1 MAKKNNINITSKNT
15 YISSKALNKAKTPAG
30 DNKKEKQ
37 DEELKKAIR
46 GGVESISG
54 SIKKTNEYLALI
66 TGAVL
71 GVQGITQTATFE
83 SLRSKITNNE
93 SLTNIIN
100 NGFSNLTN
108 SLKNNIDNL
117 SNVISQLKPSNTDES
132 QSDFQKEVLNCLTGI
147 TKLLDKS
154 DKPDNNVNKIV
165 ENKDNSTSD
174 NLQLSTKDKILIY
187 LSNIEAKVDNEKF
200 KDDVLNCLNNIV
212 SKLLNNTSNDN
223 NNNVNGSVDI
233 VIKGIDK
240 DGINALTNLLNTKN
254 TTNTAISNNIDYDN
268 IINAIKKLNEVSNI
282 LSTANF
288 SGFDTEIVNKISNFS
303 NLIDVFNQLS
313 GKVDKLDEVM
323 SNILKIKDDTV
334 LDAAILLEK
343 FSILGSVDFS
353 GITNKSIGEYDKLNA
368 LINTLIS
375 LDTGAIEDAFANIV
389 ELSFLSK
396 PDYDWINENTLE
408 KISILSYIV
417 NGINNIINNFAKY
430 VPQYFILSMFS
441 EFIYDT
447 FKLLAGDDE
456 QEGLV
461 KLIDTAIN
469 GLSSVQPD
477 KVEQSVKIAERV
489 NDLIDTVF
497 IGSIQASL
505 ANISIKGTIKFLKK
519 IGGKK
524 DTLEEAI
531 NGLPDFT
538 KDHAEKLENLKSC
551 LDNVAKIAVLATITG
566 IFAVPGAIGLG
577 LTIIFLSL
585 ISKTINAINNFIDLK
600 DLEADMKQLKAFSK
614 LMVMIAGVTLFAAVV
629 GTLVIKYFKTIFAF
643 TVMLGTFMAFTIL
656 AIKISTI
663 GINGAFENIESF
675 CKLLIVSSA
684 LVLFGALLGGWLM
697 ENWGNVLAF
706 TGMLAGFIV
715 ATIIAYKWSTKG
727 IKDAF
732 DVSEQFIKLLVIS
745 AGILLFGTVV
755 FRLGGGKMILHAFAF
770 TGALVVF
777 MLAIHGVYWLIA
789 RYIKEDAKIATEFM
803 DLVVASALVMSI
815 GALLMKID
823 GFFLNALGFT
833 FLLGVFILGV
843 TYAYNFAAKGI
854 KNAMISVDKFAVLVG
869 ISALVMSIG
878 AFIINDEFIGKAFA
892 FTVLLAAFIWAV
904 TFAYSKA
911 SKNIKRALPTAL
923 ALEVLILVSAFSLI
937 LAAKILT
944 WDEILSAGLFALGL
958 GLFLIVI
965 SSALF
970 ILSKIEKHLIKGML
984 AMVGIVAIIW
994 LSAFAFKEIAVAL
1007 DEFGNRDPWDAVTK
1021 FGAIMAVL
1029 IVGVGVI
1036 CAVLTKF
1043 AGYVALGEAVLL
1055 GIIALIYLSGKA
1067 LSVVAKSIDDV
1078 IEVSKKAKELEI
1090 SNVTSLISGF
1100 LSIVTAL
1107 SPLANPIVSITLGLA
1122 SATLYGLSKAIGEMA
1137 LTTQK
1142 IAALQIPIYTGTKI
1156 TGYVRMQPKD
1166 FEAAAENAKTII
1178 TTLGRAIIE
1187 VYNANPDIF
1196 KTDIFGQS
1204 PFGDTVRACTGL
1216 GKMLSKISSGVKDYA
1231 TMSVPIYGAGGKV
1244 VGRRKLT
1251 DQDFKD
1257 AARNVKRVITV
1268 LGKAIIE
1275 TYDSNPEI
1283 FQTSGGIFG
1292 IGSKSKF
1299 TDVVNSCTGLGKMIS
1314 NIAKGVEDY
1323 ANFKIANNWDKTG
1336 KPISYTVPSDPQ
1348 TIFDAAAKNIK
1359 SLISTLGNS
1368 IIAAYDENPELFE
1381 TSGGIFG
1388 FGSQSKFTKVVK
1400 SYSALGGM
1408 ISDIS
1413 EAVEGYANFRVA
1425 DGWDPK
1431 TGKPTSYKKI
1441 ESPQT
1446 YFAEA
1451 SDTIKQVMITLGS
1464 SIIAAYD
1471 EHPELFETTGGIFG
1485 FGAKSKFVTIS
1496 KAYSALGG
1504 MMSNVSKGIQD
1515 YANLKIP
1522 VEWDADGKATKFEKF
1537 DPNSFLTSKTNIGD
1551 ILKNLGDSIIKA
1563 YDDNE
1568 KTIFGDGFLLGK
1580 EDKDSKFYKVSL
1592 ASSNIAKMISNLS
1605 KNVQEFAELK
1615 IQDYRS
1621 DGTLID
1627 GKYRVMNA
1635 QDFERAGSSVS
1646 KILTTV
1652 GVSMLNAFDNP
1663 KYERFFKDDS
1673 WFNKDAKNTPFAIIT
1688 ACCAG
1693 MGNIISTNA
1702 KAIKDVADLKIT
1714 NDKGEK
1720 ITITETDIT
1729 SAVKKSELIMTSLL
1743 LSFKNVYDNKDLKG
1757 ILNSNKISTMKVAT
1771 DNIGAVISGILASIS
1786 KILSFKIGKHTL
1798 YTGMFVGK
1806 NPWVAN
1812 LIKDIIGVLPN
1823 SVNPHIEN
1831 YKTVAKKLDDIN
1843 DDIEE
1848 YTKFYTSIAGIF
1860 KSLSSVLTEDNRKIM
1875 TYLNGN
1881 GNDYPLKTFI
1891 NRVLYTFIGVN
1902 FRSAED
1908 MKNINKA
1915 IVEYTN
1921 VFDSLASLY
1930 ENLDLDILNNKK
1942 IKSTI
1947 LALSGED
1954 NILKKAIN
1962 NVNTTFNG
1970 FNITVPNNLDE
1981 NLQVYAKSIEKIEQ
1995 IYDHVGNICNVIIE
2009 NQYLKDNLNNLSS
2022 NIITPIMQL
2031 ISTISIDSN
2040 TVKNLNTF
2048 ISNEHTIKR
2057 CINTIANVYRLLDNI
2072 QEDNIFKLPLLSC
2085 SFVGGLSAFKKDDI
2099 SFETIKS
2106 ISDNYKII
2114 IDLVNNI
2121 VSLNN
2126 AIKNSGEMTH
2136 ILNFPVIAQAYRDG
2150 IVTMGQAYYALSNIG
2165 GVTSSMFENMFTY
2178 LYGEE
2183 KNEQDIFSKA
2193 LQGINNIIS
2202 KITTDNVEKFA
2213 KQTKDVENFAKA
2225 INSIDLSKAQSLN
2238 NLIDSI
2244 NLLANNMGNLDGL
2257 TEAIAVKL
2265 ASVLERLTSELNST
2279 KETFNKAE
2287 RIQKARNEFIQKA
2300 ITRVEYTMKNPILVR
2315 VGVDDE
2321 QNKNNTPSGTSNN
2334 SDKGTPGNSGGSGG
2348 SGGSTGLSL
2357 QDPPSYNS
2365 NNNQFSKENTSEPK
2379 SSNTKSKYN
2388 INGVKTSDETKNNF
2402 NNITSNIRSTMVSVF
2417 EEMIYKYNLDGNTAR
2432 GNARPS

>member
-15 YISSKALNKAKTPAG
+15 YISSKALKRAETPSG
-30 DNKKEKQ
+30 DNEKQ
-37 DEELKKAIR
+37 NKDDKLNSAIK
-46 GGVESISG
+46 GGVDSISD
-54 SIKKTNEYLALI
+54 SIKKTNDYLAVI

-71 GVQGITQTATFE
+71 GFPDISPTMPFE
-83 SLRSKITNNE
+83 TLKSKITGNE
-93 SLTNIIN
+93 SLNKIIN
-100 NGFSNLTN
+100 NGFSNLKK
-108 SLKNNIDNL
+108 SLKDNVKNLNNAIL
-117 SNVISQLKPSNTDES
+117 QLKPSESSNTDNLDLKFE
-132 QSDFQKEVLNCLTGI
+132 DKVLN
-147 TKLLDKS
+147 
-154 DKPDNNVNKIV
+154 
-165 ENKDNSTSD
+165 
-174 NLQLSTKDKILIY
+174 Y
-187 LSNIEAKVDNEKF
+187 LSGIEAKLPD
-200 KDDVLNCLNNIV
+200 
-212 SKLLNNTSNDN
+212 TSNKPN
-223 NNNVNGSVDI
+223 SNVNGSVDI

-240 DGINALTNLLNTKN
+240 DGINALTNLLNTN
-254 TTNTAISNNIDYDN
+254 STNATISNNIDYDN

-288 SGFDTEIVNKISNFS
+288 SGFDSEIVNKISNFN
-303 NLIDVFNQLS
+303 NLIDIFSQLS

-334 LDAAILLEK
+334 LDAAMLLEK
-343 FSILGSVDFS
+343 FSILGNVDFS
-353 GITNKSIGEYDKLNA
+353 GITNESIGEFDKLNA
-368 LINTLIS
+368 LINTLIG

-389 ELSFLSK
+389 ELSFLSG
-396 PDYDWINENTLE
+396 PDYDWINQNTLE

-417 NGINNIINNFAKY
+417 NGINNIINDFAKY

-461 KLIDTAIN
+461 KQIDIAVN
-469 GLSSVQPD
+469 GLSSIQPD
-477 KVEQSVKIAERV
+477 KVEQSIKIAERV

-497 IGSIQASL
+497 VGSIQASL
-505 ANISIKGTIKFLKK
+505 ASFSIKGTIKFLKK

-538 KDHAEKLENLKSC
+538 KDHAEKLENLKNC

-566 IFAVPGAIGLG
+566 VFAVPGAIGLG

-600 DLEADMKQLKAFSK
+600 DLETDVKQLKAFSK

-656 AIKISTI
+656 AIRISTI

-675 CKLLIVSSA
+675 CKLLIVSS
-684 LVLFGALLGGWLM
+684 VLIVFGALLGSWLI
-697 ENWGNVLAF
+697 ENWRNVLAF
-706 TGMLAGFIV
+706 TGMLAGFMI
-715 ATIIAYKWSTKG
+715 ATILAYRWSTKG

-755 FRLGGGKMILHAFAF
+755 FKLGGWDMIGHAALFVFALGAFIYGIHWLYNKIGKNF
-770 TGALVVF
+770 
-777 MLAIHGVYWLIA
+777 
-789 RYIKEDAKIATEFM
+789 KEDAKIATEFM

-854 KNAMISVDKFAVLVG
+854 KNAMIAADKFAILVG

-878 AFIINDEFIGKAFA
+878 AFIINDEFISKALW
-892 FTVLLAAFIWAV
+892 FTGLLAAFIGV
-904 TFAYSKA
+904 ITFVYNKA
-911 SKNIKRALPTAL
+911 SKNIKRALLTAL

-944 WDEILSAGLFALGL
+944 WEEMLSAGLFAAFL

-965 SSALF
+965 SGSLF
-970 ILSKIEKHLIKGML
+970 ILSQIEKNLIKGML
-984 AMVGIVAIIW
+984 AMIGIVAIIW

-1007 DEFGNRDPWDAVTK
+1007 DEFGDRDPWDAVTK
-1021 FGAIMAVL
+1021 FGAIMGAL
-1029 IVGVGVI
+1029 IIGVGVI
-1036 CAVLTKF
+1036 CAILTW
-1043 AGYVALGEAVLL
+1043 AAPYVALGEAVLL
-1055 GIIALIYLSGKA
+1055 GIIGLIYLSGKA

-1078 IEVSKKAKELEI
+1078 IEVSKKAKQLEV

-1122 SATLYGLSKAIGEMA
+1122 SATLWGLSKAIGEMA

-1142 IAALQIPIYTGTKI
+1142 IASLQIPIYTGTKI

-1323 ANFKIANNWDKTG
+1323 ANFKIANKWDPKTG
-1336 KPISYTVPSDPQ
+1336 KPINYEVQSDPKQ
-1348 TIFDAAAKNIK
+1348 IFDAAAKNIK
-1359 SLISTLGNS
+1359 RLISTLGNS

-1388 FGSQSKFTKVVK
+1388 FGAQSKFTKVVK

-1408 ISDIS
+1408 ISNIS
-1413 EAVEGYANFRVA
+1413 KAVEGYANFRVA
-1425 DGWDPK
+1425 DDWDPK

-1441 ESPQT
+1441 TSPET
-1446 YFAEA
+1446 YFTEA
-1451 SDTIKQVMITLGS
+1451 SNTIKQIMITLGN
-1464 SIIAAYD
+1464 SILAAYD
-1471 EHPELFETTGGIFG
+1471 ENPELFETSGGIFG

-1504 MMSNVSKGIQD
+1504 MMSNISKGIQD

-1522 VEWDADGKATKFEKF
+1522 VNWDKDGKAIKFEKF
-1537 DPNSFLTSKTNIGD
+1537 NPSSFATSKTNIGD
-1551 ILKNLGDSIIKA
+1551 ILKSLGNSIITA
-1563 YDDNE
+1563 YDNNE

-1580 EDKDSKFYKVSL
+1580 EDKESKFYKVSI
-1592 ASSNIAKMISNLS
+1592 ATSNIAKMISNLS
-1605 KNVQEFAELK
+1605 KNVQEFAALK

-1635 QDFERAGSSVS
+1635 KDFERAGSSVS

-1652 GVSMLNAFDNP
+1652 GVAMLDTFNNP
-1663 KYERFFKDDS
+1663 NYAKFFQDDS
-1673 WFNKDAKNTPFAIIT
+1673 WINKDAKNTPFAIMT

-1693 MGNIISTNA
+1693 MGNIISINA

-1714 NDKGEK
+1714 NSKGKKIALTEK
-1720 ITITETDIT
+1720 DIT
-1729 SAVKKSELIMTSLL
+1729 SAVNKSKLIMTSLL
-1743 LSFKNVYDNKDLKG
+1743 LSFKNIYDNEDVQS
-1757 ILNSNKISTMKVAT
+1757 ILTGNKIATMKAT
-1771 DNIGAVISGILASIS
+1771 TANIGAVISGVLASIT
-1786 KILSFKIGKHTL
+1786 KILSFKVGKHTL

-1812 LIKDIIGVLPN
+1812 LIKNIVGVLPN
-1823 SVNPHIEN
+1823 SISAHADN
-1831 YKTVAKKLDDIN
+1831 YSTIAGKLKDIN
-1843 DDIEE
+1843 ANIEA
-1848 YTKFYTSIAGIF
+1848 YTLFYASIANIF
-1860 KSLSSVLTEDNRKIM
+1860 KSLSSVLTDDNRKIM

-1881 GNDYPLKTFI
+1881 DDPLKTFI
-1891 NRVLYTFIGVN
+1891 NHVLYSFSGVKFTN
-1902 FRSAED
+1902 AES
-1908 MKNINKA
+1908 MKNINRA
-1915 IVEYTN
+1915 IVEYN
-1921 VFDSLASLY
+1921 NAFNSLVTLY

-1947 LALSGED
+1947 LTLSGKD
-1954 NILKKAIN
+1954 NILKTAIN
-1962 NVNTTFNG
+1962 NVNTTFSE
-1970 FNITVPNNLDE
+1970 FTITVPNNLDE

-1995 IYDHVGNICNVIIE
+1995 IYDHIGNICNVIVE

-2031 ISTISIDSN
+2031 IGTISIDSN

-2106 ISDNYKII
+2106 ISDNYNII

-2126 AIKNSGEMTH
+2126 AIKNSGEMTY
-2136 ILNFPVIAQAYRDG
+2136 IMSFPAIAQAYRDG

-2202 KITTDNVEKFA
+2202 QITTDNIEKFA
-2213 KQTKDVENFAKA
+2213 KQTKDVENFARA

-2265 ASVLERLTSELNST
+2265 ASVLERLTTELNST

-2300 ITRVEYTMKNPILVR
+2300 ITRVEDTMKNPILVR

-2334 SDKGTPGNSGGSGG
+2334 SDKGTPGNFGGSGG

-2365 NNNQFSKENTSEPK
+2365 NNNQFRKENTTEPK

>member
-15 YISSKALNKAKTPAG
+15 YISSKALKKAETPSG
-30 DNKKEKQ
+30 DNKKEKE
-37 DEELKKAIR
+37 DYKLNSAIK
-46 GGVESISG
+46 GGVESISD
-54 SIKKTNEYLALI
+54 SIKKTNDYLALI

-71 GVQGITQTATFE
+71 GCTGITPDTDFE
-83 SLRSKITNNE
+83 TLKSRITNNE
-93 SLTNIIN
+93 SLTNIIHN
-100 NGFSNLTN
+100 EFSNLTN
-108 SLKNNIDNL
+108 SLKNNIDDL
-117 SNVISQLKPSNTDES
+117 SDTILQLKPSKPVKPSNND
-132 QSDFQKEVLNCLTGI
+132 D
-147 TKLLDKS
+147 TKLSFEDK
-154 DKPDNNVNKIV
+154 VL
-165 ENKDNSTSD
+165 T
-174 NLQLSTKDKILIY
+174 Y
-187 LSNIEAKVDNEKF
+187 LSNIAA
-200 KDDVLNCLNNIV
+200 
-212 SKLLNNTSNDN
+212 NTSNKPDS
-223 NNNVNGSVDI
+223 NVNGNVDI

-240 DGINALTNLLNTKN
+240 DGINALTNLLNTN
-254 TTNTAISNNIDYDN
+254 STNAVISNNIDYDN
-268 IINAIKKLNEVSNI
+268 IINAIKKLNEISNI

-288 SGFDTEIVNKISNFS
+288 SGFDSKIVNNINNFN
-303 NLIDVFNQLS
+303 NLIDIFSQLS
-313 GKVDKLDEVM
+313 GKVDKLNEVM
-323 SNILKIKDDTV
+323 SNVLKIKDDTI
-334 LDAAILLEK
+334 LDAAVLLEK
-343 FSILGSVDFS
+343 FSILGSVDLS
-353 GITNKSIGEYDKLNA
+353 GITNESIGEYDKLNA

-375 LDTGAIEDAFANIV
+375 LDTDAIEDAFSNIV
-389 ELSFLSK
+389 ELSFLSG

-417 NGINNIINNFAKY
+417 NGINNIINDFAKY
-430 VPQYFILSMFS
+430 VPQYLILSMAS
-441 EFIYDT
+441 EFIYDV
-447 FKLLAGDDE
+447 FKLLSGDDE

-461 KLIDTAIN
+461 KQIDIAVN
-469 GLSSVQPD
+469 GLSSIKPD
-477 KVEQSVKIAERV
+477 KVEQSVKIAERI
-489 NDLIDTVF
+489 NDLIDTIFV
-497 IGSIQASL
+497 GSIQASL
-505 ANISIKGTIKFLKK
+505 ASISIKGTIKFLKK

-566 IFAVPGAIGLG
+566 VFAVPGAIGLG

-600 DLEADMKQLKAFSK
+600 DLETDVKQLKAFSK

-629 GTLVIKYFKTIFAF
+629 GTLVIKYFNTIFAF

-656 AIKISTI
+656 AIRISTM
-663 GINGAFENIESF
+663 GINSAFENIESF

-684 LVLFGALLGGWLM
+684 LVLFGALLGSWLM

-715 ATIIAYKWSTKG
+715 ATIFAYTWSTKG

-732 DVSEQFIKLLVIS
+732 DVSEQFIKLLAIS

-755 FRLGGGKMILHAFAF
+755 FKLGGGIEMLKNAALFVFALGAFIY
-770 TGALVVF
+770 G
-777 MLAIHGVYWLIA
+777 IHWLYNKIGEKF
-789 RYIKEDAKIATEFM
+789 KEDAKIASEFM

-843 TYAYNFAAKGI
+843 TYAYNFASKGI
-854 KNAMISVDKFAVLVG
+854 KNAMIAADKFAVLVG

-878 AFIINDEFIGKAFA
+878 AFLINKEFISKALW
-892 FTVLLAAFIWAV
+892 FTGLLALFIGAV
-904 TFAYSKA
+904 TFVYNIA
-911 SKNIKRALPTAL
+911 SKNIKKSLPTAL
-923 ALEVLILVSAFSLI
+923 ALEVLILVSAFTLI

-944 WDEILSAGLFALGL
+944 KEEIENAFIFAIDL
-958 GLFLIVI
+958 GLFLIII
-965 SSALF
+965 SGALF
-970 ILSKIEKHLIKGML
+970 ILSQIEKNLIKGMFVM
-984 AMVGIVAIIW
+984 AGIVAIIW

-1007 DEFGNRDPWDAVTK
+1007 NAFGDKDPWDAVTK
-1021 FGAIMAVL
+1021 FGAIMTVL

-1036 CAVLTKF
+1036 CAVLNW
-1043 AGYVALGEAVLL
+1043 AAPYVALGEAVLL
-1055 GIIALIYLSGKA
+1055 GMIALIYLSGKA

-1078 IEVSKKAKELEI
+1078 IEVSKKAKQLEV

-1107 SPLANPIVSITLGLA
+1107 SPLANPLVSITLGLA
-1122 SATLYGLSKAIGEMA
+1122 SATLWGLSKAIGEMA

-1156 TGYVRMQPKD
+1156 TGYVKMQPKD
-1166 FEAAAENAKTII
+1166 FETAAENAKTII

-1196 KTDIFGQS
+1196 KTDIFGKS
-1204 PFGDTVRACTGL
+1204 AFGDTVRACTGL
-1216 GKMLSKISSGVKDYA
+1216 GRMLSKISSGVKDYA

-1244 VGRRKLT
+1244 VGKRKLT

-1336 KPISYTVPSDPQ
+1336 KPISYTVQSDPSN
-1348 TIFDAAAKNIK
+1348 IFEAAAKNIK
-1359 SLISTLGNS
+1359 NLISTLGRS
-1368 IIAAYDENPELFE
+1368 IIDAYDENPELFE
-1381 TSGGIFG
+1381 TTGGIFG
-1388 FGSQSKFTKVVK
+1388 FGAQSKFTKVVK

-1408 ISDIS
+1408 ISNIS
-1413 EAVEGYANFRVA
+1413 KAVEGYANFRVA
-1425 DGWDPK
+1425 DDWDPK

-1441 ESPQT
+1441 KSPEQ
-1446 YFAEA
+1446 YFANA
-1451 SDTIKQVMITLGS
+1451 SNTINKVMTTLGT
-1464 SIIAAYD
+1464 SIIDAYNNNKD
-1471 EHPELFETTGGIFG
+1471 LFETTGGILG

-1504 MMSNVSKGIQD
+1504 MMSNVSKGIQE
-1515 YANLKIP
+1515 YASLRIP
-1522 VEWDADGKATKFEKF
+1522 VDWDADGKPIKFEKF
-1537 DPNSFLTSKTNIGD
+1537 DPNTFTASQNNIGD
-1551 ILKNLGDSIIKA
+1551 ILKSLGNSIITA
-1563 YDDNE
+1563 YDNNE

-1580 EDKDSKFYKVSL
+1580 EDKESKFYKVSI
-1592 ASSNIAKMISNLS
+1592 ATSNIAKMISNLS
-1605 KNVQEFAELK
+1605 KNVQEFAALK

-1635 QDFERAGSSVS
+1635 KDFERAGSSVS

-1652 GVSMLNAFDNP
+1652 GVAMLDTFNNP
-1663 KYERFFKDDS
+1663 KYAKFFQDDS
-1673 WFNKDAKNTPFAIIT
+1673 WINKDAKNTPFAIMT

-1714 NDKGEK
+1714 NNKGKK
-1720 ITITETDIT
+1720 ITLTEKDIKN
-1729 SAVKKSELIMTSLL
+1729 AVNKSKLIMTSLL
-1743 LSFKNVYDNKDLKG
+1743 LSFKNIYDNNDLQELLK
-1757 ILNSNKISTMKVAT
+1757 SNKIATMKVAT
-1771 DNIGAVISGILASIS
+1771 DNIAAVISGILTSIA
-1786 KILSFKIGKHTL
+1786 KILSFKVGKHTL
-1798 YTGMFVGK
+1798 YTSMFVGE

-1812 LIKDIIGVLPN
+1812 LIKNIVGVLPN
-1823 SVNPHIEN
+1823 SVEPYADKYSTIAGKLKGDDGINANIE
-1831 YKTVAKKLDDIN
+1831 A
-1843 DDIEE
+1843 
-1848 YTKFYTSIAGIF
+1848 YTQFYTSIANIF
-1860 KSLSSVLTEDNRKIM
+1860 KSLSSVLTDDNRKIM

-1881 GNDYPLKTFI
+1881 GNNNPLKTFI
-1891 NRVLYTFIGVN
+1891 NQVLYSFSGVKFTN
-1902 FRSAED
+1902 AES

-1915 IVEYTN
+1915 IVEYSN
-1921 VFDSLASLY
+1921 VINSLTTLY
-1930 ENLDLDILNNKK
+1930 ENIDLDALKNNIKNIDNK
-1942 IKSTI
+1942 IIT
-1947 LALSGED
+1947 
-1954 NILKKAIN
+1954 NILSAI
-1962 NVNTTFNG
+1962 
-1970 FNITVPNNLDE
+1970 E
-1981 NLQVYAKSIEKIEQ
+1981 
-1995 IYDHVGNICNVIIE
+1995 IIHIKPE
-2009 NQYLKDNLNNLSS
+2009 TISNLNLF
-2022 NIITPIMQL
+2022 
-2031 ISTISIDSN
+2031 
-2040 TVKNLNTF
+2040 VKNG
-2048 ISNEHTIKR
+2048 
-2057 CINTIANVYRLLDNI
+2057 NTITSCIRTIASIYRILDNVK
-2072 QEDNIFKLPLLSC
+2072 EDNIFKLPLLST
-2085 SFVGGLSAFKKDDI
+2085 SFVGGLSALKTDNI
-2099 SFETIKS
+2099 SFEAIKY
-2106 ISDNYKII
+2106 ISENHKII
-2114 IDLVNNI
+2114 IDLINNM

-2126 AIKNSGEMTH
+2126 TIKNSGEMTY
-2136 ILNFPVIAQAYRDG
+2136 IMSFPAIAQAYKDG

-2183 KNEQDIFSKA
+2183 KSEQDIFSKA
-2193 LQGINNIIS
+2193 LQGINNVIS
-2202 KITTDNVEKFA
+2202 QITTDNIEKFT

-2244 NLLANNMGNLDGL
+2244 NLLAKNMGNLDGL

-2300 ITRVEYTMKNPILVR
+2300 ITRVEDTMKNPILVR

-2321 QNKNNTPSGTSNN
+2321 EKKNNTPGGTPNN

-2348 SGGSTGLSL
+2348 STGLSV
-2357 QDPPSYNS
+2357 QDPPRSNS
-2365 NNNQFSKENTSEPK
+2365 NNNQFSKENTTEPK

-2388 INGVKTSDETKNNF
+2388 INGVKTNDETKNNF

>member
-15 YISSKALNKAKTPAG
+15 YISSKALKRAETPSG
-30 DNKKEKQ
+30 DNEKQ
-37 DEELKKAIR
+37 KKDDKLISAIK
-46 GGVESISG
+46 GGVDSISD
-54 SIKKTNEYLALI
+54 SIKKTNDYLAVI

-71 GVQGITQTATFE
+71 GFPDISPTMPFE
-83 SLRSKITNNE
+83 TLKSKITGNE
-93 SLTNIIN
+93 SLNNIIN
-100 NGFSNLTN
+100 NGFSNLKK
-108 SLKNNIDNL
+108 SLKDNVKNLNNAIL
-117 SNVISQLKPSNTDES
+117 QLKPSESSNTDDSKLSFED
-132 QSDFQKEVLNCLTGI
+132 QALICLKGI
-147 TKLLDKS
+147 DSKLLDMS
-154 DKPDNNVNKIV
+154 NKP
-165 ENKDNSTSD
+165 
-174 NLQLSTKDKILIY
+174 
-187 LSNIEAKVDNEKF
+187 
-200 KDDVLNCLNNIV
+200 
-212 SKLLNNTSNDN
+212 

-233 VIKGIDK
+233 VIKGINKEGIDSLANLLKAKINK
-240 DGINALTNLLNTKN
+240 DGI
-254 TTNTAISNNIDYDN
+254 SNNDN
-268 IINAIKKLNEVSNI
+268 YNN
-282 LSTANF
+282 
-288 SGFDTEIVNKISNFS
+288 IVNGINNIS
-303 NLIDVFNQLS
+303 NLIDVLDKLS
-313 GKVDKLDEVM
+313 DKTSKLDEVM
-323 SNILKIKDDTV
+323 SNVLKIKDDTI
-334 LDAAILLEK
+334 LDAAVLLEK

-353 GITNKSIGEYDKLNA
+353 GITNESIGEYDKLNA
-368 LINTLIS
+368 LINTLIG

-417 NGINNIINNFAKY
+417 NGINNIINDFAKY
-430 VPQYFILSMFS
+430 VPQYLILSMFS
-441 EFIYDT
+441 EIIYDV

-461 KLIDTAIN
+461 KQIDIAVN
-469 GLSSVQPD
+469 GLSSIQPD
-477 KVEQSVKIAERV
+477 KVEQSIKIAERV

-505 ANISIKGTIKFLKK
+505 ASISIKGTIKFLKK

-566 IFAVPGAIGLG
+566 VFAVPGAIGLG

-600 DLEADMKQLKAFSK
+600 DLETDVKQLKAFSK

-656 AIKISTI
+656 AIRISTM
-663 GINGAFENIESF
+663 GINSAFENIESF
-675 CKLLIVSSA
+675 CKLLIVSSV
-684 LVLFGALLGGWLM
+684 LVLFGTLLGSWLM

-715 ATIIAYKWSTKG
+715 ATILAYRLSTKG

-732 DVSEQFIKLLVIS
+732 DVSEQFIKLLAIS

-755 FRLGGGKMILHAFAF
+755 FNLGGWDMIGHAALFVFALGAIIYGIHWLYNKIGKNF
-770 TGALVVF
+770 
-777 MLAIHGVYWLIA
+777 
-789 RYIKEDAKIATEFM
+789 KEDAKIATEFM

-823 GFFLNALGFT
+823 GFFFNALGFT
-833 FLLGVFILGV
+833 LLLSGFIFVITG
-843 TYAYNFAAKGI
+843 AYNLASKGI
-854 KNAMISVDKFAVLVG
+854 KNAMIAADKFAVLVG

-878 AFIINDEFIGKAFA
+878 AFFMSVEFALKAFA
-892 FTVLLAAFIWAV
+892 FTVLLALFIGAV
-904 TFAYSKA
+904 TLAYSVA
-911 SKNIKRALPTAL
+911 SKNIKKSLPTAL
-923 ALEVLILVSAFSLI
+923 ALEVLILVSAFTLI

-944 WDEILSAGLFALGL
+944 WEEMGNALMFAIDL
-958 GLFLIVI
+958 GLFLIII

-970 ILSKIEKHLIKGML
+970 ILSQIEKNLIKGMFVM
-984 AMVGIVAIIW
+984 AGIVAIIW

-1007 DEFGNRDPWDAVTK
+1007 NVFGNRDPWDAVTK
-1021 FGAIMAVL
+1021 FGAIMGVL
-1029 IVGVGVI
+1029 IVCVGVI
-1036 CAVLTKF
+1036 CAVLTW
-1043 AGYVALGEAVLL
+1043 AAPYVALGEAVLL

-1067 LSVVAKSIDDV
+1067 LSVIAKSIDDV

-1090 SNVTSLISGF
+1090 SNITSLISGF

-1107 SPLANPIVSITLGLA
+1107 SPLANPLVSITLGLA

-1137 LTTQK
+1137 FTTQK

-1166 FEAAAENAKTII
+1166 FETAAENAKTII

-1216 GKMLSKISSGVKDYA
+1216 GRMLSKISSGVKDYA

-1323 ANFKIANNWDKTG
+1323 ANFKIANGWDKTG
-1336 KPISYTVPSDPQ
+1336 KPISFQVQSDP
-1348 TIFDAAAKNIK
+1348 TKIFEAAAKNIK

-1388 FGSQSKFTKVVK
+1388 FGAQSKFTKVVK

-1408 ISDIS
+1408 ISNIS
-1413 EAVEGYANFRVA
+1413 KAVEGYANFRVA
-1425 DGWDPK
+1425 DDWDPK
-1431 TGKPTSYKKI
+1431 TGKPTAYKKI
-1441 ESPQT
+1441 ESPEQ
-1446 YFAEA
+1446 YFTNA
-1451 SDTIKQVMITLGS
+1451 SNNIKHIMITLGS
-1464 SIIAAYD
+1464 SIIEAYNTNKD
-1471 EHPELFETTGGIFG
+1471 LFETSGGIFG

-1504 MMSNVSKGIQD
+1504 MMSNISKGIQE
-1515 YANLKIP
+1515 YASLRIP
-1522 VEWDADGKATKFEKF
+1522 VDWDADGKPIKFEKF
-1537 DPNSFLTSKTNIGD
+1537 DPNSFTASQTNIGD
-1551 ILKNLGDSIIKA
+1551 ILKSLGNSIITA
-1563 YDDNE
+1563 YDNNE

-1580 EDKDSKFYKVSL
+1580 EDKSSKFYKVSI

-1605 KNVQEFAELK
+1605 KNVQEFAALT

-1621 DGTLID
+1621 DGTLIK
-1627 GKYRVMNA
+1627 GKYRVMNDK
-1635 QDFERAGSSVS
+1635 DFERAGKSVS

-1652 GVSMLNAFDNP
+1652 GVAMLDTFNNP
-1663 KYERFFKDDS
+1663 KYATFFQDDS
-1673 WFNKDAKNTPFAIIT
+1673 WFNKDAKNTPFAIMT

-1693 MGNIISTNA
+1693 MGNIISINA

-1714 NDKGEK
+1714 NDKGKK
-1720 ITITETDIT
+1720 ITLTEKDIT
-1729 SAVKKSELIMTSLL
+1729 SAVNKSKLIMTSLL
-1743 LSFKNVYDNKDLKG
+1743 LSFNNVYNNKNVQS
-1757 ILNSNKISTMKVAT
+1757 ILNGNKIATMKVAT
-1771 DNIGAVISGILASIS
+1771 DNIGAVIASILASIS
-1786 KILSFKIGKHTL
+1786 KILSFKVGKHTL

-1812 LIKDIIGVLPN
+1812 LIKDIIGVLPS
-1823 SVNPHIEN
+1823 SVEPYAEK
-1831 YKTVAKKLDDIN
+1831 YKTVADTLGDIN

-1848 YTKFYTSIAGIF
+1848 YTKFYTSVAGIF
-1860 KSLSSVLTEDNRKIM
+1860 KSLSSVLTDDNRKIM
-1875 TYLNGN
+1875 EYINGN
-1881 GNDYPLKTFI
+1881 GYPLKTFI
-1891 NRVLYTFIGVN
+1891 NRILGSFFGVK
-1902 FRSAED
+1902 FTPAES
-1908 MKNINKA
+1908 MKNINRA
-1915 IVEYTN
+1915 IVEYSN
-1921 VFDSLASLY
+1921 VLNSLTTLY
-1930 ENLDLDILNNKK
+1930 ENVDLAVLKNNIENIDNK
-1942 IKSTI
+1942 IIT
-1947 LALSGED
+1947 
-1954 NILKKAIN
+1954 NILSAIETIHIKPDTIN
-1962 NVNTTFNG
+1962 NLNSFIKNG
-1970 FNITVPNNLDE
+1970 
-1981 NLQVYAKSIEKIEQ
+1981 
-1995 IYDHVGNICNVIIE
+1995 
-2009 NQYLKDNLNNLSS
+2009 
-2022 NIITPIMQL
+2022 
-2031 ISTISIDSN
+2031 
-2040 TVKNLNTF
+2040 
-2048 ISNEHTIKR
+2048 
-2057 CINTIANVYRLLDNI
+2057 NTITSCIRTIASVYRLLDNME
-2072 QEDNIFKLPLLSC
+2072 EDNIFKLPLLSS
-2085 SFVGGLSAFKKDDI
+2085 SFVGGLSAFKTDNI
-2099 SFETIKS
+2099 SFEAIKS

-2114 IDLVNNI
+2114 TDLINNI
-2121 VSLNN
+2121 VSFNN

-2136 ILNFPVIAQAYRDG
+2136 IMSFPFIAQAYKDG

-2165 GVTSSMFENMFTY
+2165 GITSPMFENLFTY

-2183 KNEQDIFSKA
+2183 KDEQDIFSKA
-2193 LQGINNIIS
+2193 LQGINNVIS
-2202 KITTDNVEKFA
+2202 QINTENIENFA
-2213 KQTKDVENFAKA
+2213 KQTKDVERFAKA

-2244 NLLANNMGNLDGL
+2244 NLLAKNMGNLDGL

-2300 ITRVEYTMKNPILVR
+2300 ITRVEDTMKNPILVR

-2321 QNKNNTPSGTSNN
+2321 QNKNNTPSGTPNN
-2334 SDKGTPGNSGGSGG
+2334 SDKGTPGNSGG

-2365 NNNQFSKENTSEPK
+2365 NNNQFRKENTPEPK

>member
-15 YISSKALNKAKTPAG
+15 YISSKALKKATTPSG
-30 DNKKEKQ
+30 DNKKEKE
-37 DEELKKAIR
+37 DNEIKKAIR
-46 GGVESISG
+46 GGVESISD
-54 SIKKTNEYLALI
+54 SIKKTNDYLALI

-71 GVQGITQTATFE
+71 GCSGITPDTDFE
-83 SLRSKITNNE
+83 TLKSRITNNE
-93 SLTNIIN
+93 SLTNIIHN
-100 NGFSNLTN
+100 EFSNLTN
-108 SLKNNIDNL
+108 SLKDSLKDNINNL
-117 SNVISQLKPSNTDES
+117 SNVISQLKPSESSNTDNLDLKFE
-132 QSDFQKEVLNCLTGI
+132 DKVLT
-147 TKLLDKS
+147 
-154 DKPDNNVNKIV
+154 
-165 ENKDNSTSD
+165 
-174 NLQLSTKDKILIY
+174 Y
-187 LSNIEAKVDNEKF
+187 LSNIAA
-200 KDDVLNCLNNIV
+200 
-212 SKLLNNTSNDN
+212 NTSNKPDSN
-223 NNNVNGSVDI
+223 INGSVDI

-240 DGINALTNLLNTKN
+240 DGINALTNLLNTN
-254 TTNTAISNNIDYDN
+254 STNDAISNNIDYDN
-268 IINAIKKLNEVSNI
+268 IINAIKKLNEISNI

-288 SGFDTEIVNKISNFS
+288 SGFDSKIVNNISNFN
-303 NLIDVFNQLS
+303 NLIDVFSQLS
-313 GKVDKLDEVM
+313 GKVDKLDKVM
-323 SNILKIKDDTV
+323 SNILKINDDTV
-334 LDAAILLEK
+334 LDAAVLLEK

-353 GITNKSIGEYDKLNA
+353 GITNESIGEYDKLNA

-375 LDTGAIEDAFANIV
+375 LDTDAIEDAFSNIV
-389 ELSFLSK
+389 ELSFLSG

-417 NGINNIINNFAKY
+417 NGINNIINDFAKY
-430 VPQYFILSMFS
+430 VPQYLILSMFS
-441 EFIYDT
+441 EFIYDV

-461 KLIDTAIN
+461 KQIDTAVN
-469 GLSSVQPD
+469 GLSSIQPD
-477 KVEQSVKIAERV
+477 KVEQSIKVAERI
-489 NDLIDTVF
+489 NDLIDTIFV
-497 IGSIQASL
+497 GSIQASL
-505 ANISIKGTIKFLKK
+505 ASISIKGTIKFLKK

-566 IFAVPGAIGLG
+566 VFAVPGAIGLG

-600 DLEADMKQLKAFSK
+600 DLETDVKQLKAFSK

-656 AIKISTI
+656 AIRISTM

-684 LVLFGALLGGWLM
+684 LVLFGALLGSWLM

-706 TGMLAGFIV
+706 TGMLAGFMI
-715 ATIIAYKWSTKG
+715 ATILAYRWSTKG

-732 DVSEQFIKLLVIS
+732 NVSEQFIKLLVIS

-755 FRLGGGKMILHAFAF
+755 FRLGGGWDMLGNAIAF

-777 MLAIHGVYWLIA
+777 ILAIHGVYWLIGQFV
-789 RYIKEDAKIATEFM
+789 KKDAKIAAEFM

-854 KNAMISVDKFAVLVG
+854 KNAMIAADKFAILVG

-878 AFIINDEFIGKAFA
+878 AFFMSVEFALKAFA

-904 TFAYSKA
+904 TFAYSMA
-911 SKNIKRALPTAL
+911 SKNIKKSLPIAL
-923 ALEVLILVSAFSLI
+923 ALEVLILVSAFTLI

-944 WDEILSAGLFALGL
+944 KEEIENAFIFAIDL
-958 GLFLIVI
+958 GLFLIII
-965 SSALF
+965 SGALF
-970 ILSKIEKHLIKGML
+970 ILSQIEKNLIKGMFVM
-984 AMVGIVAIIW
+984 AGVVAIIW

-1007 DEFGNRDPWDAVTK
+1007 NAFGDKNPFIVVGEFA
-1021 FGAIMAVL
+1021 FLMGALVV
-1029 IVGVGVI
+1029 IVGGTCLLLSSV
-1036 CAVLTKF
+1036 
-1043 AGYVALGEAVLL
+1043 AGYVAIGEAVLL
-1055 GIIALIYLSGKA
+1055 GMIGLIYLSGKA

-1078 IEVSKKAKELEI
+1078 IEVSKKAKQLEV

-1100 LSIVTAL
+1100 LNIVTAL
-1107 SPLANPIVSITLGLA
+1107 SPLANPLVSITLGLA
-1122 SATLYGLSKAIGEMA
+1122 SATLWGLSKAIGEMA

-1166 FEAAAENAKTII
+1166 FETAAENAKTII

-1196 KTDIFGQS
+1196 KTDIFGKS
-1204 PFGDTVRACTGL
+1204 AFGDTVRACTGL
-1216 GKMLSKISSGVKDYA
+1216 GRMLSKISSGVKDYA

-1323 ANFKIANNWDKTG
+1323 ANFKIANAWDKTG

-1381 TSGGIFG
+1381 TTGGIFG
-1388 FGSQSKFTKVVK
+1388 FGAQSKFTKVVK

-1408 ISDIS
+1408 ISNIS
-1413 EAVEGYANFRVA
+1413 KAVEGYANFRVA

-1441 ESPQT
+1441 KSPEQ
-1446 YFAEA
+1446 YFANA
-1451 SDTIKQVMITLGS
+1451 SNTINKVMTTLGN
-1464 SIIAAYD
+1464 SIIEAYNNNKD
-1471 EHPELFETTGGIFG
+1471 LFETTGGIFG

-1504 MMSNVSKGIQD
+1504 MMSNVSKGIQE
-1515 YANLKIP
+1515 YASLRIP
-1522 VEWDADGKATKFEKF
+1522 VDWDADGKPIKFEKF
-1537 DPNSFLTSKTNIGD
+1537 DPNSFTASQNNIGD
-1551 ILKNLGDSIIKA
+1551 ILKSLGNSIITA
-1563 YDDNE
+1563 YDNNE

-1580 EDKDSKFYKVSL
+1580 EDKESKFYKVSI
-1592 ASSNIAKMISNLS
+1592 ATSNIAKMISNLS
-1605 KNVQEFAELK
+1605 KNVQEFAALK

-1635 QDFERAGSSVS
+1635 KDFERAGSSVS

-1652 GVSMLNAFDNP
+1652 GVAMLDTFNNP
-1663 KYERFFKDDS
+1663 KYAKFFQDDS
-1673 WFNKDAKNTPFAIIT
+1673 WINKDAKNTPFAIMT

-1693 MGNIISTNA
+1693 MGNIISINA

-1714 NDKGEK
+1714 NSKGKKIALTEK
-1720 ITITETDIT
+1720 DIT
-1729 SAVKKSELIMTSLL
+1729 SAVNKSKLIMTSLL
-1743 LSFKNVYDNKDLKG
+1743 LSFNNVYNNNDVQSILKG
-1757 ILNSNKISTMKVAT
+1757 NKIATMKAAT
-1771 DNIGAVISGILASIS
+1771 ANIGAVISGVLASIT
-1786 KILSFKIGKHTL
+1786 KILSFKVGKHTL

-1812 LIKDIIGVLPN
+1812 LIKNIVGVLPS
-1823 SVNPHIEN
+1823 SVEPYAEK
-1831 YKTVAKKLDDIN
+1831 YKTVAETLGDIN
-1843 DDIEE
+1843 DNIEA
-1848 YTKFYTSIAGIF
+1848 YTLFYANIANIF
-1860 KSLSSVLTEDNRKIM
+1860 KSLSSVLTDDNRKIM

-1881 GNDYPLKTFI
+1881 DDPLKTFI
-1891 NRVLYTFIGVN
+1891 NNVLYSFSGVKFTN
-1902 FRSAED
+1902 AES
-1908 MKNINKA
+1908 MKNINRA
-1915 IVEYTN
+1915 IVEYSN
-1921 VFDSLASLY
+1921 VLNSLTTLY
-1930 ENLDLDILNNKK
+1930 ENVDLAALKNNIKNIDNK
-1942 IKSTI
+1942 IIT
-1947 LALSGED
+1947 
-1954 NILKKAIN
+1954 NILSAI
-1962 NVNTTFNG
+1962 
-1970 FNITVPNNLDE
+1970 E
-1981 NLQVYAKSIEKIEQ
+1981 
-1995 IYDHVGNICNVIIE
+1995 VIHIKPE
-2009 NQYLKDNLNNLSS
+2009 TISNLNLF
-2022 NIITPIMQL
+2022 I
-2031 ISTISIDSN
+2031 
-2040 TVKNLNTF
+2040 KNG
-2048 ISNEHTIKR
+2048 
-2057 CINTIANVYRLLDNI
+2057 NTITSCIRTIASIYRLLDNMK
-2072 QEDNIFKLPLLSC
+2072 EDNIFKLPLLST
-2085 SFVGGLSAFKKDDI
+2085 SFVGGLSALKTDNI
-2099 SFETIKS
+2099 SFEAIKY
-2106 ISDNYKII
+2106 ISENHKII
-2114 IDLVNNI
+2114 IDLINNM

-2126 AIKNSGEMTH
+2126 TIKNSGEMTY
-2136 ILNFPVIAQAYRDG
+2136 IMSFPAIAQAYKDG

-2183 KNEQDIFSKA
+2183 KSEQDIFSKA
-2193 LQGINNIIS
+2193 LQGINNVIS
-2202 KITTDNVEKFA
+2202 QITTDNIEKFT

-2244 NLLANNMGNLDGL
+2244 NLLAKNMGNLDGL

-2300 ITRVEYTMKNPILVR
+2300 ITRVEDTMKNPILVR

-2321 QNKNNTPSGTSNN
+2321 EKKNNTPGGTPNN

-2348 SGGSTGLSL
+2348 STGLSV
-2357 QDPPSYNS
+2357 QDPPRSNS
-2365 NNNQFSKENTSEPK
+2365 NNNQFSKENTPEPK

-2388 INGVKTSDETKNNF
+2388 INGVKTNDETKNNF

>member
-1 MAKKNNINITSKNT
+1 MAKKNNINITSNNT
-15 YISSKALNKAKTPAG
+15 YISSKALKKAETPSG
-30 DNKKEKQ
+30 DNEKQ
-37 DEELKKAIR
+37 KKDDKLNSAIK
-46 GGVESISG
+46 GGVDSISD
-54 SIKKTNEYLALI
+54 SIKKTNDYLAVI

-71 GVQGITQTATFE
+71 GVQGITLNTDFE
-83 SLRSKITNNE
+83 TLKSRITNSE
-93 SLTNIIN
+93 SLTKIIN
-100 NGFSNLTN
+100 NEFSNLKD
-108 SLKNNIDNL
+108 SLKDNINNL
-117 SNVISQLKPSNTDES
+117 SNVISQLKPLNTDES

-147 TKLLDKS
+147 TKSLNNIS
-154 DKPDNNVNKIV
+154 NKPDNNVNKNV

-174 NLQLSTKDKILIY
+174 NLHLSPQDKILTY
-187 LSNIEAKVDNEKF
+187 LSGIEAKVDNEEF
-200 KDDVLNCLNNIV
+200 KKNVLTHLESIV
-212 SKLLNNTSNDN
+212 SKLSNNASNDN

-240 DGINALTNLLNTKN
+240 DGINALTNLLNTN
-254 TTNTAISNNIDYDN
+254 STNATISNNIDYDN
-268 IINAIKKLNEVSNI
+268 IINAIKKLNDVSNI

-288 SGFDTEIVNKISNFS
+288 SGFDTEIVNKISNFN
-303 NLIDVFNQLS
+303 NLIDIFNQLS

-334 LDAAILLEK
+334 LDAAMLLEK

-353 GITNKSIGEYDKLNA
+353 GITNESIENFDKLNA
-368 LINTLIS
+368 LINTLIG
-375 LDTGAIEDAFANIV
+375 LDTGAIEDAFANV
-389 ELSFLSK
+389 AELSFLSK
-396 PDYDWINENTLE
+396 PDYDWINQDTGQKLT
-408 KISILSYIV
+408 ILSYIV
-417 NGINNIINNFAKY
+417 NGINNIINDFAKY

-447 FKLLAGDDE
+447 FKLLAGDDK

-477 KVEQSVKIAERV
+477 KVEQSIKIAERV

-497 IGSIQASL
+497 VGSIQASL
-505 ANISIKGTIKFLKK
+505 ASISIKGTIKFLKK

-566 IFAVPGAIGLG
+566 VFAVPGAIGLG
-577 LTIIFLSL
+577 LTIVFLSL

-629 GTLVIKYFKTIFAF
+629 GTLVLKYFKTIFAF

-656 AIKISTI
+656 AIRISTM

-684 LVLFGALLGGWLM
+684 LVLFGALLGGWLI
-697 ENWGNVLAF
+697 ENWRNVLAF
-706 TGMLAGFIV
+706 TGMLAGFM
-715 ATIIAYKWSTKG
+715 AGTILAYRWSTKG
-727 IKDAF
+727 IEDAF
-732 DVSEQFIKLLVIS
+732 DVSEKFIKLLVIS
-745 AGILLFGTVV
+745 AGILLFGTVI
-755 FRLGGGKMILHAFAF
+755 FRLGGGIEMLKNAALFVFAL
-770 TGALVVF
+770 GVF
-777 MLAIHGVYWLIA
+777 IYGIHWLYNKIGEKF
-789 RYIKEDAKIATEFM
+789 KEDAKIATEFM

-823 GFFLNALGFT
+823 GFGWNALGFT
-833 FLLGVFILGV
+833 LLLSGFIFVITG
-843 TYAYNFAAKGI
+843 AYNLAAKGI
-854 KNAMISVDKFAVLVG
+854 KNAMIAADKFAVLVG

-878 AFIINDEFIGKAFA
+878 AFIINDEFIGKALW
-892 FTVLLAAFIWAV
+892 FTGLLAAFIGV
-904 TFAYSKA
+904 ITSVYNKA

-944 WDEILSAGLFALGL
+944 WDEILGAGLFALGL

-1007 DEFGNRDPWDAVTK
+1007 DEFEDRDPWYAVTK
-1021 FGAIMAVL
+1021 FGAIMGAL

-1036 CAVLTKF
+1036 CAILTKF
-1043 AGYVALGEAVLL
+1043 AGYVAIGEAVLL
-1055 GIIALIYLSGKA
+1055 GIIGLIYLSGKA
-1067 LSVVAKSIDDV
+1067 LSVVAKSMDDV
-1078 IEVSKKAKELEI
+1078 IEVSEKAKQFEV

-1323 ANFKIANNWDKTG
+1323 ANFKIANDWDKTG

-1522 VEWDADGKATKFEKF
+1522 VEWDADGKAIKFEKF
-1537 DPNSFLTSKTNIGD
+1537 DPNSFATSKTNIGD

-1563 YDDNE
+1563 YDENE

-1673 WFNKDAKNTPFAIIT
+1673 WFNKDAKNTPFAIMT

-1757 ILNSNKISTMKVAT
+1757 ILNSNKIATMKVAT
-1771 DNIGAVISGILASIS
+1771 DNIGAVITGILASIS
-1786 KILSFKIGKHTL
+1786 KILSFKVGKHTL
-1798 YTGMFVGK
+1798 YTGMFAGK

-1823 SVNPHIEN
+1823 SVNPHIAN
-1831 YKTVAKKLDDIN
+1831 YKTVAKELDDIN

-1875 TYLNGN
+1875 TYINGT
-1881 GNDYPLKTFI
+1881 DYPLKNFI

-1921 VFDSLASLY
+1921 AFDSLASLY

-1962 NVNTTFNG
+1962 NVKTTFNG
-1970 FNITVPNNLDE
+1970 FDITVPNNLDE

-1995 IYDHVGNICNVIIE
+1995 IYDHVGNICNVIVE

-2072 QEDNIFKLPLLSC
+2072 QEDNIFKLPLLSS
-2085 SFVGGLSAFKKDDI
+2085 SFVGGLSVFKKDDI

-2106 ISDNYKII
+2106 ISDNYVLIT
-2114 IDLVNNI
+2114 DLINNI
-2121 VSLNN
+2121 LLLNN
-2126 AIKNSGEMTH
+2126 AIKDSGEMTH

-2202 KITTDNVEKFA
+2202 QITTDNIEKFA

-2300 ITRVEYTMKNPILVR
+2300 ITRVEDTMKNPILVR

-2321 QNKNNTPSGTSNN
+2321 QNKNNTPSGTPNN

-2365 NNNQFSKENTSEPK
+2365 NNNQFRKENTPEPK

>member
-1 MAKKNNINITSKNT
+1 MAKKNNINITSNKT
-15 YISSKALNKAKTPAG
+15 YISSKALKKAETPSG
-30 DNKKEKQ
+30 DNEAQKKDDK
-37 DEELKKAIR
+37 LNSAIK
-46 GGVESISG
+46 GGVESISD
-54 SIKKTNEYLALI
+54 SIKKTNEYLAVI

-71 GVQGITQTATFE
+71 GVQGITLNTDFE
-83 SLRSKITNNE
+83 TLKSRITNSE
-93 SLTNIIN
+93 SLTKIIN
-100 NGFSNLTN
+100 NEFSNLKD
-108 SLKNNIDNL
+108 SLKDNINNL
-117 SNVISQLKPSNTDES
+117 SNVISQLKPSNNDES
-132 QSDFQKEVLNCLTGI
+132 QSDFQSQVLTCLTDI

-154 DKPDNNVNKIV
+154 DKLDNNVNKTV
-165 ENKDNSTSD
+165 KNKDNSTSD
-174 NLQLSTKDKILIY
+174 NLQLSFQEDLFIY
-187 LSNIEAKVDNEKF
+187 LKSIEAKVNNEKF

-212 SKLLNNTSNDN
+212 SKLSNNTSNDN

-240 DGINALTNLLNTKN
+240 DGINALTNLLNTN
-254 TTNTAISNNIDYDN
+254 STNAVISNNIDYDN
-268 IINAIKKLNEVSNI
+268 IINAIKKLNDISNI

-288 SGFDTEIVNKISNFS
+288 SGFDSEIVNKISNFN
-303 NLIDVFNQLS
+303 NLIDIFSQLS

-353 GITNKSIGEYDKLNA
+353 GITDESIENFNKLNA
-368 LINTLIS
+368 LINTLIG
-375 LDTGAIEDAFANIV
+375 LDTGAIEDAFANV
-389 ELSFLSK
+389 AELSFLSK
-396 PDYDWINENTLE
+396 PDYDWINQDTTQKLT
-408 KISILSYIV
+408 ILSYIV

-461 KLIDTAIN
+461 KQIDTAVN
-469 GLSSVQPD
+469 GLSSIQPD

-497 IGSIQASL
+497 VGSIQASL

-531 NGLPDFT
+531 NGLPNFT

-551 LDNVAKIAVLATITG
+551 LDDVAKIAVLATITG

-656 AIKISTI
+656 AIRISTM

-684 LVLFGALLGGWLM
+684 LVVFGALLGSWLM

-706 TGMLAGFIV
+706 TGMLAGFIA
-715 ATIIAYKWSTKG
+715 ATIIAYRLSTKG

-745 AGILLFGTVV
+745 AGILLFGTVI
-755 FRLGGGKMILHAFAF
+755 FNLGGWDMIGHAFLF
-770 TGALVVF
+770 TFILSVF

-823 GFFLNALGFT
+823 GFGWNALGFT
-833 FLLGVFILGV
+833 FLLSGFIFVITG
-843 TYAYNFAAKGI
+843 AYNLASKGI
-854 KNAMISVDKFAVLVG
+854 KNAMIAADKFAVLVG

-878 AFIINDEFIGKAFA
+878 AFLITEEFIGKAFV
-892 FTVLLAAFIWAV
+892 FGVLLSAFIWAV

-944 WDEILSAGLFALGL
+944 LEEMLSAGLFAAFL
-958 GLFLIVI
+958 GLFLVVI

-1007 DEFGNRDPWDAVTK
+1007 DAFGDKNPFIVVGEFA
-1021 FGAIMAVL
+1021 FLMGALVV
-1029 IVGVGVI
+1029 IVGGT
-1036 CAVLTKF
+1036 CALLTW
-1043 AGYVALGEAVLL
+1043 AAPYVALGEAVLL
-1055 GIIALIYLSGKA
+1055 GIIGLIYLSGKA
-1067 LSVVAKSIDDV
+1067 LSVVAKSMDDV
-1078 IEVSKKAKELEI
+1078 IEVSEKAKQFEVNNI
-1090 SNVTSLISGF
+1090 ISLISGF

-1137 LTTQK
+1137 LATQK

-1166 FEAAAENAKTII
+1166 FETAAENAKTII

-1673 WFNKDAKNTPFAIIT
+1673 WFNKDAKNTPFAIMT

-1757 ILNSNKISTMKVAT
+1757 ILNSNKITTMKVAT

-1786 KILSFKIGKHTL
+1786 KILSFKIGNRNL
-1798 YTGMFVGK
+1798 NSYMFTGK

-1823 SVNPHIEN
+1823 SVNPHIKN
-1831 YKTVAKKLDDIN
+1831 YKTVAKELDDIN

-1875 TYLNGN
+1875 TYINGT
-1881 GNDYPLKTFI
+1881 DYPLKTFI

-1908 MKNINKA
+1908 MKNINKS

-1921 VFDSLASLY
+1921 AFDSLASLY

-1995 IYDHVGNICNVIIE
+1995 IYDHVGNIYNVIVE

-2031 ISTISIDSN
+2031 ISTISINPN

-2085 SFVGGLSAFKKDDI
+2085 SFVSGLSAFKKDDI

-2106 ISDNYKII
+2106 ISDNYVLIT
-2114 IDLVNNI
+2114 DLINNI
-2121 VSLNN
+2121 LLLNN
-2126 AIKNSGEMTH
+2126 AIKNSGEMTY
-2136 ILNFPVIAQAYRDG
+2136 IMSFPVIAQAYRDG

-2202 KITTDNVEKFA
+2202 QITTDNVEKFA
-2213 KQTKDVENFAKA
+2213 KQTKDVENFARA

-2265 ASVLERLTSELNST
+2265 ASVLERLTTELNST

-2300 ITRVEYTMKNPILVR
+2300 ITRVEDTMKNPILVR

-2321 QNKNNTPSGTSNN
+2321 QNKNNTPSGTPNN
-2334 SDKGTPGNSGGSGG
+2334 SDKGTPGNSGGSGS

-2365 NNNQFSKENTSEPK
+2365 NNNQFRKENTTEPK

>member
-15 YISSKALNKAKTPAG
+15 YISSKALKRATTPSG
-30 DNKKEKQ
+30 DNKKEKE
-37 DEELKKAIR
+37 DNEIKKAIR

-54 SIKKTNEYLALI
+54 SIKKTNDYLALI

-71 GVQGITQTATFE
+71 GCPGITPDTDFE
-83 SLRSKITNNE
+83 TLKSRITNSE

-108 SLKNNIDNL
+108 SLKEDISNL
-117 SNVISQLKPSNTDES
+117 NKVISQLKPLKPSNTDNLDLKFE
-132 QSDFQKEVLNCLTGI
+132 DKVLN
-147 TKLLDKS
+147 
-154 DKPDNNVNKIV
+154 
-165 ENKDNSTSD
+165 
-174 NLQLSTKDKILIY
+174 Y
-187 LSNIEAKVDNEKF
+187 LSGIEAKLADK
-200 KDDVLNCLNNIV
+200 
-212 SKLLNNTSNDN
+212 SNKPN
-223 NNNVNGSVDI
+223 SNVNGSVDI

-240 DGINALTNLLNTKN
+240 DGINALTNLLNTN
-254 TTNTAISNNIDYDN
+254 STNAAISNNIDYDN
-268 IINAIKKLNEVSNI
+268 IINAIKKLSEVSNI

-288 SGFDTEIVNKISNFS
+288 SGFDNEIVNKISNFN
-303 NLIDVFNQLS
+303 NLIDIFSQLS
-313 GKVDKLDEVM
+313 GKVDKLNEVI
-323 SNILKIKDDTV
+323 SNILKIKDETV
-334 LDAAILLEK
+334 LDAAVLLEK
-343 FSILGSVDFS
+343 FSILGSVNFS

-408 KISILSYIV
+408 KISILSHIV
-417 NGINNIINNFAKY
+417 NGINNIINDFAKY
-430 VPQYFILSMFS
+430 VPQYLILSMSS
-441 EFIYDT
+441 EFIYDV

-461 KLIDTAIN
+461 KQIDTAVN
-469 GLSSVQPD
+469 GLSSIKPD
-477 KVEQSVKIAERV
+477 KVEQSVKIAERI
-489 NDLIDTVF
+489 NDLIDTIFV
-497 IGSIQASL
+497 GSIQASL
-505 ANISIKGTIKFLKK
+505 ASVSIKGTIKFLKK

-566 IFAVPGAIGLG
+566 VFAVPGAIGLG

-600 DLEADMKQLKAFSK
+600 DLETDVKQLKAFSK

-656 AIKISTI
+656 AIRISTM

-706 TGMLAGFIV
+706 TGMLAGFMA
-715 ATIIAYKWSTKG
+715 ATILAYRLSTKG

-732 DVSEQFIKLLVIS
+732 DVSEQFIKLLAIS

-755 FRLGGGKMILHAFAF
+755 FKLGGGFDMLWNAALFVFALGAFIY
-770 TGALVVF
+770 G
-777 MLAIHGVYWLIA
+777 IHWLYNKIGKNF
-789 RYIKEDAKIATEFM
+789 KEDAKIATEFM

-854 KNAMISVDKFAVLVG
+854 KNAMIAADKFAVLVG

-878 AFIINDEFIGKAFA
+878 AFFMSVEFALKAFA
-892 FTVLLAAFIWAV
+892 FTVLLALFIGAV
-904 TFAYSKA
+904 TLAYSVA
-911 SKNIKRALPTAL
+911 SKNIKKSLPTAL
-923 ALEVLILVSAFSLI
+923 ALEVLILVSAFTLI
-937 LAAKILT
+937 LAAKVLT
-944 WDEILSAGLFALGL
+944 KEEIENAFIFAIDL
-958 GLFLIVI
+958 GLFLIII
-965 SSALF
+965 SGALF
-970 ILSKIEKHLIKGML
+970 ILSQIEKNLIKGMFVM
-984 AMVGIVAIIW
+984 AGIVAIIW

-1007 DEFGNRDPWDAVTK
+1007 NAFGDKNPFIAVGEFA
-1021 FGAIMAVL
+1021 FLMGALVV
-1029 IVGVGVI
+1029 IVGGTCLLLSSV
-1036 CAVLTKF
+1036 
-1043 AGYVALGEAVLL
+1043 AGYVAIGEAVLL

-1067 LSVVAKSIDDV
+1067 LSVVAKSMDDV

-1107 SPLANPIVSITLGLA
+1107 SPLASPIVSITLGLA
-1122 SATLYGLSKAIGEMA
+1122 SATLWGLSKAIGEMA
-1137 LTTQK
+1137 LVTQK
-1142 IAALQIPIYTGTKI
+1142 IASLQIPIYTGTKI
-1156 TGYVRMQPKD
+1156 TGYVKMQPKD
-1166 FEAAAENAKTII
+1166 FETAAENAKTII

-1196 KTDIFGQS
+1196 KTDIFGKS

-1216 GKMLSKISSGVKDYA
+1216 GRMLSKISSGVKDYA

-1336 KPISYTVPSDPQ
+1336 KPISFEVQSDPKK
-1348 TIFDAAAKNIK
+1348 IFDAAAKNIK

-1381 TSGGIFG
+1381 TTGGIFG
-1388 FGSQSKFTKVVK
+1388 FGAQSKFTKVVK

-1408 ISDIS
+1408 ISNIS
-1413 EAVEGYANFRVA
+1413 KAVEGYANFRVA
-1425 DGWDPK
+1425 DDWDPK

-1441 ESPQT
+1441 KSPEQ
-1446 YFAEA
+1446 YFTNA
-1451 SDTIKQVMITLGS
+1451 SNTINKVMTTLGT
-1464 SIIAAYD
+1464 SIINAYNNNKD
-1471 EHPELFETTGGIFG
+1471 LFETTGGILG

-1504 MMSNVSKGIQD
+1504 MMSNVSKGIQE
-1515 YANLKIP
+1515 YASLRIP
-1522 VEWDADGKATKFEKF
+1522 VDWDADGKPIKFEKF
-1537 DPNSFLTSKTNIGD
+1537 DPNAFAASQTNIGD
-1551 ILKNLGDSIIKA
+1551 ILKSLGNSIITA
-1563 YDDNE
+1563 YDNNE

-1580 EDKDSKFYKVSL
+1580 EDKESKFYKVSI
-1592 ASSNIAKMISNLS
+1592 ATSNIAKMISNLS
-1605 KNVQEFAELK
+1605 KNVQEFAALK

-1635 QDFERAGSSVS
+1635 KDFERAGSSVS

-1652 GVSMLNAFDNP
+1652 GVAMLDTFENP
-1663 KYERFFKDDS
+1663 KYAKFFQDDS
-1673 WFNKDAKNTPFAIIT
+1673 WINKDAKNTPFAIMT

-1693 MGNIISTNA
+1693 MGNIISINA

-1714 NDKGEK
+1714 NNKGKK
-1720 ITITETDIT
+1720 ITLTEKDIKN
-1729 SAVKKSELIMTSLL
+1729 AVNKSKLIMTSLL
-1743 LSFKNVYDNKDLKG
+1743 LSFNNVYNNKDVQS
-1757 ILNSNKISTMKVAT
+1757 ILTGNKIATMKAAT
-1771 DNIGAVISGILASIS
+1771 ANIGAVISGVLTSIS
-1786 KILSFKIGKHTL
+1786 KILSFKVGKHTL

-1812 LIKDIIGVLPN
+1812 LIKNIVGVLPN
-1823 SVNPHIEN
+1823 SIQPHIAN
-1831 YKTVAKKLDDIN
+1831 YNEVAGELDDIN
-1843 DDIEE
+1843 ANIEE

-1860 KSLSSVLTEDNRKIM
+1860 KSLSSVLTDDNRKIM

-1881 GNDYPLKTFI
+1881 DNPLKTFI
-1891 NRVLYTFIGVN
+1891 NQVLYSFSGVKFTN
-1902 FRSAED
+1902 AES
-1908 MKNINKA
+1908 MKNINRA
-1915 IVEYTN
+1915 IVEYSN
-1921 VFDSLASLY
+1921 VINSLTTLY
-1930 ENLDLDILNNKK
+1930 ENIDLDVLKNNIKNIDNK
-1942 IKSTI
+1942 IIT
-1947 LALSGED
+1947 
-1954 NILKKAIN
+1954 NILSAI
-1962 NVNTTFNG
+1962 
-1970 FNITVPNNLDE
+1970 E
-1981 NLQVYAKSIEKIEQ
+1981 
-1995 IYDHVGNICNVIIE
+1995 IIHIKPE
-2009 NQYLKDNLNNLSS
+2009 TISNLNLF
-2022 NIITPIMQL
+2022 
-2031 ISTISIDSN
+2031 
-2040 TVKNLNTF
+2040 VKNG
-2048 ISNEHTIKR
+2048 
-2057 CINTIANVYRLLDNI
+2057 NTITSCIRTIASIYRLLDNMK
-2072 QEDNIFKLPLLSC
+2072 EDNIFKLPLLST
-2085 SFVGGLSAFKKDDI
+2085 SFVGGLSALKTDNI
-2099 SFETIKS
+2099 SFEAIKY
-2106 ISDNYKII
+2106 ISENHKII
-2114 IDLVNNI
+2114 IDLINNM

-2126 AIKNSGEMTH
+2126 TIKNSGEMTY
-2136 ILNFPVIAQAYRDG
+2136 IMSFPAIAQAYKDG

-2183 KNEQDIFSKA
+2183 KSEQDIFSKA
-2193 LQGINNIIS
+2193 LQGINNVIS
-2202 KITTDNVEKFA
+2202 QITTDNIEKFT

-2244 NLLANNMGNLDGL
+2244 NLLAKNMGNLDGL

-2300 ITRVEYTMKNPILVR
+2300 ITRVEDTMKNPILVR

-2321 QNKNNTPSGTSNN
+2321 EKKNNTGGAPNN

-2348 SGGSTGLSL
+2348 SGGSTGLSV
-2357 QDPPSYNS
+2357 QDPPRSNS
-2365 NNNQFSKENTSEPK
+2365 NNNQFRKENTTEPK

-2388 INGVKTSDETKNNF
+2388 INGVKTNDETKNNF

>member
-1 MAKKNNINITSKNT
+1 MAKKNNINITSNKT
-15 YISSKALNKAKTPAG
+15 YISSKALKKAETPSG
-30 DNKKEKQ
+30 DNEAQKKDDK
-37 DEELKKAIR
+37 LNSAIK

-54 SIKKTNEYLALI
+54 SIKKTNEYLAVI

-71 GVQGITQTATFE
+71 GVQGITLNTDFE
-83 SLRSKITNNE
+83 TLKSRITNSE
-93 SLTNIIN
+93 SLTKIIN
-100 NGFSNLTN
+100 NEFSNLKD
-108 SLKNNIDNL
+108 SLKDNINNL
-117 SNVISQLKPSNTDES
+117 SNVISQLKPLNTDES
-132 QSDFQKEVLNCLTGI
+132 QSDFQSQVLTCLTDI
-147 TKLLDKS
+147 TKSLNNIS
-154 DKPDNNVNKIV
+154 DKPGNNVNKIV

-174 NLQLSTKDKILIY
+174 NLQLSFQEELFIY
-187 LSNIEAKVDNEKF
+187 LKSIEAKVNNEKF
-200 KDDVLNCLNNIV
+200 KDDVLNCLNNIL
-212 SKLLNNTSNDN
+212 SKLSNNASNDN
-223 NNNVNGSVDI
+223 NNNVNSSIDI

-240 DGINALTNLLNTKN
+240 DGINALTNLLNTNN
-254 TTNTAISNNIDYDN
+254 TNATISNNIDYDN
-268 IINAIKKLNEVSNI
+268 LINAIKKLNEVSNI

-288 SGFDTEIVNKISNFS
+288 SGFDSEIVNKISNFN
-303 NLIDVFNQLS
+303 NLIDIFSQLS

-353 GITNKSIGEYDKLNA
+353 GITDESIENFDKLNA
-368 LINTLIS
+368 LINTLIG
-375 LDTGAIEDAFANIV
+375 LDTGAIEDAFANV
-389 ELSFLSK
+389 AELSFLSK
-396 PDYDWINENTLE
+396 PDYDWINQDTEQKLT
-408 KISILSYIV
+408 ILSYIV
-417 NGINNIINNFAKY
+417 NGINNIINDFAKY

-447 FKLLAGDDE
+447 FKLLAGDDK

-505 ANISIKGTIKFLKK
+505 ASISIKGTIKFLKK

-551 LDNVAKIAVLATITG
+551 LDNVAKIAVLSTITG
-566 IFAVPGAIGLG
+566 IFAMPGAIGLG
-577 LTIIFLSL
+577 LTIVFLSL

-656 AIKISTI
+656 AIRISTI

-684 LVLFGALLGGWLM
+684 LVLFGALLGSWLM

-706 TGMLAGFIV
+706 TGMLAGFIA
-715 ATIIAYKWSTKG
+715 ATILAYRLSTIG

-732 DVSEQFIKLLVIS
+732 NVSEQFIKLLAIS

-755 FRLGGGKMILHAFAF
+755 FNLGGWDMIGHAALFVFAL
-770 TGALVVF
+770 GAF
-777 MLAIHGVYWLIA
+777 IYGIHWLYNKISKNF
-789 RYIKEDAKIATEFM
+789 KEDAKIAAEFM

-823 GFFLNALGFT
+823 GFGWNALGFT
-833 FLLGVFILGV
+833 LLLSGFIFVITG
-843 TYAYNFAAKGI
+843 AYNLASKGI
-854 KNAMISVDKFAVLVG
+854 KNAMIAADKFAVLVG

-878 AFIINDEFIGKAFA
+878 AFLITEEFIGKAFV
-892 FTVLLAAFIWAV
+892 FGVLLSAFIWAV
-904 TFAYSKA
+904 TFVYSKA

-944 WDEILSAGLFALGL
+944 WEEMLSAGLFAAFL

-965 SSALF
+965 SGSLF

-984 AMVGIVAIIW
+984 AMVGIIAIIW

-1007 DEFGNRDPWDAVTK
+1007 DAFGDRNPFLAVGM
-1021 FGAIMAVL
+1021 FAIIMGLL
-1029 IVGVGVI
+1029 IWGVSAI
-1036 CAVLTKF
+1036 CQSLSPI
-1043 AGYVALGEAVLL
+1043 AGYVAIGEAVLL
-1055 GIIALIYLSGKA
+1055 GVIALIYLSGKA

-1090 SNVTSLISGF
+1090 SNITSLISGF

-1166 FEAAAENAKTII
+1166 FETAAENAKTII

-1323 ANFKIANNWDKTG
+1323 ANFKIANDWDKTG
-1336 KPISYTVPSDPQ
+1336 KPISFEVQSDPKK
-1348 TIFDAAAKNIK
+1348 IFDAAAKNIK

-1388 FGSQSKFTKVVK
+1388 FGAQSKFTKVVK

-1413 EAVEGYANFRVA
+1413 KAVEGYANFRVA
-1425 DGWDPK
+1425 DDWDPK
-1431 TGKPTSYKKI
+1431 TGKPTAYKKI
-1441 ESPQT
+1441 ESPEQ
-1446 YFAEA
+1446 YFTDA
-1451 SDTIKQVMITLGS
+1451 SNTIKQVMITLGS

-1522 VEWDADGKATKFEKF
+1522 VEWDADGKAIKFEKF
-1537 DPNSFLTSKTNIGD
+1537 DPNAFAASKTNIGD

-1673 WFNKDAKNTPFAIIT
+1673 WFNKDAKNTPFAIMT

-1743 LSFKNVYDNKDLKG
+1743 LSFKNVYENKDLKG
-1757 ILNSNKISTMKVAT
+1757 ILNSNKIATMKVAT

-1786 KILSFKIGKHTL
+1786 KILSFKIGNRNL
-1798 YTGMFVGK
+1798 NSYMFTGK

-1823 SVNPHIEN
+1823 SVNPHIAN
-1831 YKTVAKKLDDIN
+1831 YKTVAKELDDIN

-1875 TYLNGN
+1875 TYINGT
-1881 GNDYPLKTFI
+1881 DYPLKNFI

-1921 VFDSLASLY
+1921 AFDSLAALY

-1995 IYDHVGNICNVIIE
+1995 IYDHVGNICNVIVE

-2072 QEDNIFKLPLLSC
+2072 QEDNIFKLPLLSS

-2099 SFETIKS
+2099 NFETIKS

-2126 AIKNSGEMTH
+2126 AIKNSGEMTY
-2136 ILNFPVIAQAYRDG
+2136 IMSFPAIAQAYKDG

-2202 KITTDNVEKFA
+2202 KITTDNIEKFA
-2213 KQTKDVENFAKA
+2213 KQTKDVENFARA

-2300 ITRVEYTMKNPILVR
+2300 ITRVEDTMKNPILVR

-2321 QNKNNTPSGTSNN
+2321 QNKNNTPSDTPNN

-2365 NNNQFSKENTSEPK
+2365 NNNQFRKENTTEPK

>member
-1 MAKKNNINITSKNT
+1 MAKKNNINITSNKT
-15 YISSKALNKAKTPAG
+15 YISSKALKRAETPSG
-30 DNKKEKQ
+30 DNKKEKE
-37 DEELKKAIR
+37 DYKLNSAIKGR
-46 GGVESISG
+46 VESISE
-54 SIKKTNEYLALI
+54 SIKKTNDYLAVI

-71 GVQGITQTATFE
+71 GFPDISPTMPFE
-83 SLRSKITNNE
+83 TLKSKITGDE

-100 NGFSNLTN
+100 NGFSKLKK
-108 SLKNNIDNL
+108 SLKDNVKNL
-117 SNVISQLKPSNTDES
+117 NKTILTLKPSESSNTDDSKLSFED
-132 QSDFQKEVLNCLTGI
+132 QALICLKGI
-147 TKLLDKS
+147 D
-154 DKPDNNVNKIV
+154 
-165 ENKDNSTSD
+165 
-174 NLQLSTKDKILIY
+174 
-187 LSNIEAKVDNEKF
+187 
-200 KDDVLNCLNNIV
+200 
-212 SKLLNNTSNDN
+212 SKLLEISNKS

-233 VIKGIDK
+233 VIKGINKEGIDSLANLLKTKINK
-240 DGINALTNLLNTKN
+240 DGI
-254 TTNTAISNNIDYDN
+254 SNNDN
-268 IINAIKKLNEVSNI
+268 YNN
-282 LSTANF
+282 
-288 SGFDTEIVNKISNFS
+288 IVNGINNIS
-303 NLIDVFNQLS
+303 NLIDVLNKLS
-313 GKVDKLDEVM
+313 NKTSKLDEVM
-323 SNILKIKDDTV
+323 SNVLKIKDDTI

-353 GITNKSIGEYDKLNA
+353 GITNESIGEFDKLNA
-368 LINTLIS
+368 LINTLVG
-375 LDTGAIEDAFANIV
+375 LDTGAIEDAFTNIV
-389 ELSFLSK
+389 ELSFLSG
-396 PDYDWINENTLE
+396 PDYDWINQDTV
-408 KISILSYIV
+408 KRIIILSYIV
-417 NGINNIINNFAKY
+417 DDINNIINNFAKY
-430 VPQYFILSMFS
+430 VPQYFILSMSS
-441 EFIYDT
+441 EFIYDA
-447 FKLLAGDDE
+447 FKLLVGDDE
-456 QEGLV
+456 NEGLV
-461 KLIDTAIN
+461 KLIDIAVN

-477 KVEQSVKIAERV
+477 KVEQSIKIAERV
-489 NDLIDTVF
+489 NDLIYTVF
-497 IGSIQASL
+497 VGSIQASL
-505 ANISIKGTIKFLKK
+505 ASISIKGTIKFLKK

-566 IFAVPGAIGLG
+566 VFAVPGAIGLG

-600 DLEADMKQLKAFSK
+600 DLETDVKQLKAFSK

-656 AIKISTI
+656 AIRISTI

-684 LVLFGALLGGWLM
+684 LVLFGALLGGWLR
-697 ENWGNVLAF
+697 ENWLNVLSF

-715 ATIIAYKWSTKG
+715 ATIFAYTWSTKG

-732 DVSEQFIKLLVIS
+732 NVSEQFIKLLVIS

-755 FRLGGGKMILHAFAF
+755 FKLGGGFDMLWNAGLFVFALGAFIY
-770 TGALVVF
+770 G
-777 MLAIHGVYWLIA
+777 IHWLYNKIGEKF
-789 RYIKEDAKIATEFM
+789 KEDAKIAAEFM

-854 KNAMISVDKFAVLVG
+854 KNAMIAADKFAVLVG

-878 AFIINDEFIGKAFA
+878 AFLITKEFIGKALVFG
-892 FTVLLAAFIWAV
+892 VLLAAFIWAV

-944 WDEILSAGLFALGL
+944 WEEMLSAGLFAAFL
-958 GLFLIVI
+958 GLFLVVI
-965 SSALF
+965 SGSLF

-1007 DEFGNRDPWDAVTK
+1007 NVFGDRDPWDAVTK
-1021 FGAIMAVL
+1021 FGAIMAIL
-1029 IVGVGVI
+1029 IGSVGVI
-1036 CAVLTKF
+1036 CGILSGF
-1043 AGYVALGEAVLL
+1043 AAPVALGEAVLL

-1078 IEVSKKAKELEI
+1078 IEVSKKAKQLEV

-1107 SPLANPIVSITLGLA
+1107 TPLANPIVSITLGLA
-1122 SATLYGLSKAIGEMA
+1122 SATLWGLSKAIGEMA
-1137 LTTQK
+1137 FTTQK

-1156 TGYVRMQPKD
+1156 TGYVKMQPKD
-1166 FEAAAENAKTII
+1166 FETAAENAKTII

-1216 GKMLSKISSGVKDYA
+1216 GRMLSKISSGVKDYA

-1257 AARNVKRVITV
+1257 SARNVKRVITV

-1336 KPISYTVPSDPQ
+1336 KPISYTVQSDPSN
-1348 TIFDAAAKNIK
+1348 IFEAAAKNIK
-1359 SLISTLGNS
+1359 NLISTLGRS
-1368 IIAAYDENPELFE
+1368 IIDAYDENPELFE
-1381 TSGGIFG
+1381 TTGGIFG
-1388 FGSQSKFTKVVK
+1388 FGAQSKFTKVVK

-1408 ISDIS
+1408 ISNIS
-1413 EAVEGYANFRVA
+1413 KAVEGYANFRVA
-1425 DGWDPK
+1425 DDWDPK

-1441 ESPQT
+1441 KSPEQ
-1446 YFAEA
+1446 YFANA
-1451 SDTIKQVMITLGS
+1451 SNTINQVMTTLGR
-1464 SIIAAYD
+1464 SIIEAYNNNKD
-1471 EHPELFETTGGIFG
+1471 LFETSGGIFG

-1504 MMSNVSKGIQD
+1504 MMSNVSKGIQE
-1515 YANLKIP
+1515 YASLRIP
-1522 VEWDADGKATKFEKF
+1522 VDWDADGNPIKFEKF
-1537 DPNSFLTSKTNIGD
+1537 DPNSFTASQNNIGD
-1551 ILKNLGDSIIKA
+1551 ILKSLGNSIITA
-1563 YDDNE
+1563 YDNNE

-1580 EDKDSKFYKVSL
+1580 EDKESKFYKVSI
-1592 ASSNIAKMISNLS
+1592 ATSNIAKMISNLS
-1605 KNVQEFAELK
+1605 KNVQEFAALT

-1621 DGTLID
+1621 DGTLIK
-1627 GKYRVMNA
+1627 GKYRVMNDK
-1635 QDFERAGSSVS
+1635 DFERAGKSVS

-1652 GVSMLNAFDNP
+1652 GVAMLDTFNNP
-1663 KYERFFKDDS
+1663 KYATFFQDDS
-1673 WFNKDAKNTPFAIIT
+1673 WFNKDAKNTPFAIMT

-1693 MGNIISTNA
+1693 MGNIISINA

-1714 NDKGEK
+1714 NSKGKK
-1720 ITITETDIT
+1720 IALTENDIT
-1729 SAVKKSELIMTSLL
+1729 SAVNKSKLIMTSLL
-1743 LSFKNVYDNKDLKG
+1743 LSFKNVYDNEDVQS
-1757 ILNSNKISTMKVAT
+1757 ILTGNKIATMKAAT
-1771 DNIGAVISGILASIS
+1771 ANIGAVISGVLASIT
-1786 KILSFKIGKHTL
+1786 KILSFKVGKHTL

-1812 LIKDIIGVLPN
+1812 LIKNIVGVLPN
-1823 SVNPHIEN
+1823 SISPHADN
-1831 YKTVAKKLDDIN
+1831 YSTIAGKLKDIN
-1843 DDIEE
+1843 ENIEE
-1848 YTKFYTSIAGIF
+1848 YTKFYTSIANIF
-1860 KSLSSVLTEDNRKIM
+1860 KSLSSVLTDDNRKIM
-1875 TYLNGN
+1875 TYINGD
-1881 GNDYPLKTFI
+1881 DYPLETFI
-1891 NRVLYTFIGVN
+1891 NRTLYSFAGVKFTN
-1902 FRSAED
+1902 AES
-1908 MKNINKA
+1908 MKKINRA
-1915 IVEYTN
+1915 IVEYSN
-1921 VFDSLASLY
+1921 VLNSLTTLY
-1930 ENLDLDILNNKK
+1930 ENVDLAALKNNIENIDNK
-1942 IKSTI
+1942 IIT
-1947 LALSGED
+1947 
-1954 NILKKAIN
+1954 NILSAIETIHIKPDTIN
-1962 NVNTTFNG
+1962 NLNSFIKNG
-1970 FNITVPNNLDE
+1970 
-1981 NLQVYAKSIEKIEQ
+1981 
-1995 IYDHVGNICNVIIE
+1995 
-2009 NQYLKDNLNNLSS
+2009 
-2022 NIITPIMQL
+2022 
-2031 ISTISIDSN
+2031 
-2040 TVKNLNTF
+2040 
-2048 ISNEHTIKR
+2048 
-2057 CINTIANVYRLLDNI
+2057 NTITSCIRTIASVYRLLDNME
-2072 QEDNIFKLPLLSC
+2072 EDNIFKLPLLSS
-2085 SFVGGLSAFKKDDI
+2085 SFVGGLSAFKTDNI
-2099 SFETIKS
+2099 SFEAIKS

-2114 IDLVNNI
+2114 TDLINNI
-2121 VSLNN
+2121 VSFNN

-2136 ILNFPVIAQAYRDG
+2136 IMSFPFIAQAYKDG

-2165 GVTSSMFENMFTY
+2165 GVTSPMFENLFTY

-2183 KNEQDIFSKA
+2183 KSEQDIFSKA
-2193 LQGINNIIS
+2193 LQGINNVIS
-2202 KITTDNVEKFA
+2202 QINTENIENFA
-2213 KQTKDVENFAKA
+2213 KQTKDVERFAKA

-2244 NLLANNMGNLDGL
+2244 NLLAKNMGNLDGL

-2300 ITRVEYTMKNPILVR
+2300 ITRVEDTMKNPILVR

-2321 QNKNNTPSGTSNN
+2321 QNKNNTPSGTPNN
-2334 SDKGTPGNSGGSGG
+2334 SDKGTPGNSGGSG
-2348 SGGSTGLSL
+2348 SSTGLSL
-2357 QDPPSYNS
+2357 QNPPSYNS
-2365 NNNQFSKENTSEPK
+2365 NNNQFRKENTPEPK
-2379 SSNTKSKYN
+2379 SSNNKSKYN
-2388 INGVKTSDETKNNF
+2388 INGVKTNDETKNNF

>member
-15 YISSKALNKAKTPAG
+15 YISSKALKRAETPSG
-30 DNKKEKQ
+30 DNEKQ
-37 DEELKKAIR
+37 KKDDKLISAIK
-46 GGVESISG
+46 GGVDSISD
-54 SIKKTNEYLALI
+54 SIKKTNDYLAVI

-71 GVQGITQTATFE
+71 GFPDISQTMPFE
-83 SLRSKITNNE
+83 TLKSKITGNE
-93 SLTNIIN
+93 SLNNIIN
-100 NGFSNLTN
+100 NGFSNLKK
-108 SLKNNIDNL
+108 SLKDNVKNLNNAIL
-117 SNVISQLKPSNTDES
+117 QLKPSESSNTDDSKLSFED
-132 QSDFQKEVLNCLTGI
+132 QALICLKGI
-147 TKLLDKS
+147 D
-154 DKPDNNVNKIV
+154 
-165 ENKDNSTSD
+165 
-174 NLQLSTKDKILIY
+174 
-187 LSNIEAKVDNEKF
+187 
-200 KDDVLNCLNNIV
+200 
-212 SKLLNNTSNDN
+212 SKLLEISNKS

-233 VIKGIDK
+233 VIKGINKEGIDSLANLLKAKINK
-240 DGINALTNLLNTKN
+240 DGI
-254 TTNTAISNNIDYDN
+254 SNNDN
-268 IINAIKKLNEVSNI
+268 YNN
-282 LSTANF
+282 
-288 SGFDTEIVNKISNFS
+288 IVNGINNIS
-303 NLIDVFNQLS
+303 NLINALDKLS

-323 SNILKIKDDTV
+323 SNVLKIKDDTI
-334 LDAAILLEK
+334 LDAAVLLEK

-417 NGINNIINNFAKY
+417 NGINNIINDFAKY
-430 VPQYFILSMFS
+430 VPQYLILSMSS
-441 EFIYDT
+441 EFIYDV

-461 KLIDTAIN
+461 KQIDTAVN
-469 GLSSVQPD
+469 GLSSIKPD
-477 KVEQSVKIAERV
+477 KVEQSVKIAERI
-489 NDLIDTVF
+489 NDLIDTIFV
-497 IGSIQASL
+497 GSIQASL
-505 ANISIKGTIKFLKK
+505 ASISIKGTIKFLKK

-566 IFAVPGAIGLG
+566 VFAVPGAIGLG

-600 DLEADMKQLKAFSK
+600 DLETDVKQLKAFSK

-629 GTLVIKYFKTIFAF
+629 GTLIIKYFKTIFAF

-656 AIKISTI
+656 AIRISTM

-675 CKLLIVSSA
+675 CKLLIVSSV
-684 LVLFGALLGGWLM
+684 LVLFGALLGSWLM
-697 ENWGNVLAF
+697 ENWGNVLSF
-706 TGMLAGFIV
+706 TGMLAGFIA
-715 ATIIAYKWSTKG
+715 ATIIAYRLSTKG
-727 IKDAF
+727 IEDAF
-732 DVSEQFIKLLVIS
+732 DVSEKFIKLLVIS
-745 AGILLFGTVV
+745 AGILLFGTVI
-755 FRLGGGKMILHAFAF
+755 FRLGGAWDMLGNAIAF
-770 TGALVVF
+770 TFALSAF
-777 MLAIHGVYWLIA
+777 MLAIHGVYWLIGQFV
-789 RYIKEDAKIATEFM
+789 KEDAKIATEFM

-833 FLLGVFILGV
+833 GLLVVFIFTITG
-843 TYAYNFAAKGI
+843 AYNLAAKGI
-854 KNAMISVDKFAVLVG
+854 KNAMISADKFAILVG

-878 AFIINDEFIGKAFA
+878 AFFITKEFIGKAFA
-892 FTVLLAAFIWAV
+892 FGVLLAAFIWAV

-911 SKNIKRALPTAL
+911 SKNIKKSLPTAL
-923 ALEVLILVSAFSLI
+923 ALEVLILVSAFTLI

-944 WDEILSAGLFALGL
+944 WEEMGSALMFAIDL
-958 GLFLIVI
+958 GLFLIII
-965 SSALF
+965 SGALF

-984 AMVGIVAIIW
+984 AMVGVIAIIW

-1007 DEFGNRDPWDAVTK
+1007 NAFGNRDPWDAVTK
-1021 FGAIMAVL
+1021 FGAIMGVL
-1029 IVGVGVI
+1029 IVCVGGI
-1036 CAVLTKF
+1036 CAVLTKV

-1055 GIIALIYLSGKA
+1055 GMIGLIYLSGKA

-1078 IEVSKKAKELEI
+1078 IEVSKKAKELEV

-1107 SPLANPIVSITLGLA
+1107 SPLANPLVSITLGLA
-1122 SATLYGLSKAIGEMA
+1122 SATLWGLSKAIGEMA

-1156 TGYVRMQPKD
+1156 TGYVKMQPKD
-1166 FEAAAENAKTII
+1166 FETAAENAKTII

-1196 KTDIFGQS
+1196 KTDIFGKS
-1204 PFGDTVRACTGL
+1204 AFGDTVRACTGL
-1216 GKMLSKISSGVKDYA
+1216 GRMLSKISSGVKDYA

-1257 AARNVKRVITV
+1257 AAHNVKRVITV

-1323 ANFKIANNWDKTG
+1323 ANFKIANDWDKTG
-1336 KPISYTVPSDPQ
+1336 KPISYTVPSDPK

-1359 SLISTLGNS
+1359 SLISTLGRS
-1368 IIAAYDENPELFE
+1368 IIDAYDENPELFE
-1381 TSGGIFG
+1381 TTGGIFG
-1388 FGSQSKFTKVVK
+1388 FGAQSKFTKVVK

-1408 ISDIS
+1408 ISNIS
-1413 EAVEGYANFRVA
+1413 KAVEGYANFRVA
-1425 DGWDPK
+1425 DDWDPK

-1441 ESPQT
+1441 KSPEQ
-1446 YFAEA
+1446 YFANA
-1451 SDTIKQVMITLGS
+1451 SNTINQVMTTLGN
-1464 SIIAAYD
+1464 SIIEAYNNNK
-1471 EHPELFETTGGIFG
+1471 ELFETSGGILG

-1504 MMSNVSKGIQD
+1504 MMSNVSKGIQE
-1515 YANLKIP
+1515 YASLRIP
-1522 VEWDADGKATKFEKF
+1522 VDWDADGKPIKFEKF
-1537 DPNSFLTSKTNIGD
+1537 DPNTFAASKTNIGD
-1551 ILKNLGDSIIKA
+1551 ILKNLGDSIITA
-1563 YDDNE
+1563 YDNNE

-1580 EDKDSKFYKVSL
+1580 EDKESKFYKVSI
-1592 ASSNIAKMISNLS
+1592 ATSNIAKMISNLS
-1605 KNVQEFAELK
+1605 KNVQEFAALK

-1627 GKYRVMNA
+1627 GNYRVMNA
-1635 QDFERAGSSVS
+1635 KDFERAGSSVS

-1652 GVSMLNAFDNP
+1652 GVAMLDTFNNP
-1663 KYERFFKDDS
+1663 KYAKFFQDDS
-1673 WFNKDAKNTPFAIIT
+1673 WINKDAKNTPFAIMT

-1693 MGNIISTNA
+1693 MGNIISINA

-1714 NDKGEK
+1714 NSKGKK
-1720 ITITETDIT
+1720 IALTENDIT

-1743 LSFKNVYDNKDLKG
+1743 LSFNNVYNNKDVQS
-1757 ILNSNKISTMKVAT
+1757 ILTGNKIATMKAAT
-1771 DNIGAVISGILASIS
+1771 ANIGAVISGVLASIT
-1786 KILSFKIGKHTL
+1786 KILSFKVGKHTL

-1812 LIKDIIGVLPN
+1812 LIKNIVGVLPN
-1823 SVNPHIEN
+1823 SVEPYAGK
-1831 YKTVAKKLDDIN
+1831 YKTVAETLGDIN
-1843 DDIEE
+1843 DNIEA
-1848 YTKFYTSIAGIF
+1848 YTLFYASIANIF
-1860 KSLSSVLTEDNRKIM
+1860 KSLSSVLTDDNRKIM

-1881 GNDYPLKTFI
+1881 DNPLKTFI
-1891 NRVLYTFIGVN
+1891 NQVLYSFSGVKFTN
-1902 FRSAED
+1902 AES
-1908 MKNINKA
+1908 MKNINRA
-1915 IVEYTN
+1915 IVEYSN
-1921 VFDSLASLY
+1921 VINSLTTLY
-1930 ENLDLDILNNKK
+1930 ENIDLDVLKNNIKNIDNK
-1942 IKSTI
+1942 IIT
-1947 LALSGED
+1947 
-1954 NILKKAIN
+1954 NILSAI
-1962 NVNTTFNG
+1962 
-1970 FNITVPNNLDE
+1970 E
-1981 NLQVYAKSIEKIEQ
+1981 
-1995 IYDHVGNICNVIIE
+1995 VIHIKPE
-2009 NQYLKDNLNNLSS
+2009 TISNLNLF
-2022 NIITPIMQL
+2022 
-2031 ISTISIDSN
+2031 
-2040 TVKNLNTF
+2040 VKNG
-2048 ISNEHTIKR
+2048 
-2057 CINTIANVYRLLDNI
+2057 NTITSCIRTIASIYRLLDNM
-2072 QEDNIFKLPLLSC
+2072 QEDNIFKLPLLST
-2085 SFVGGLSAFKKDDI
+2085 SFVGGLSALKTDNI
-2099 SFETIKS
+2099 SFEAIKY
-2106 ISDNYKII
+2106 ISENHKII
-2114 IDLVNNI
+2114 IDLINNM

-2126 AIKNSGEMTH
+2126 TIKNSGEMTY
-2136 ILNFPVIAQAYRDG
+2136 IMSFPAIAQAYKDG

-2183 KNEQDIFSKA
+2183 KSEQDIFSKA
-2193 LQGINNIIS
+2193 LQGINNVIS
-2202 KITTDNVEKFA
+2202 QITTDNIEKFT

-2244 NLLANNMGNLDGL
+2244 NLLAKNMGNLDGL

-2300 ITRVEYTMKNPILVR
+2300 ITRVEDTMKNPILVR

-2321 QNKNNTPSGTSNN
+2321 EKKNNTGGTPNN

-2348 SGGSTGLSL
+2348 SGGSTGLSV
-2357 QDPPSYNS
+2357 QDPPRSNS
-2365 NNNQFSKENTSEPK
+2365 NNNQFRKENTSEPK

-2388 INGVKTSDETKNNF
+2388 INGVKTNDETKNNF

>member
-1 MAKKNNINITSKNT
+1 MAKKNNINITSNNT
-15 YISSKALNKAKTPAG
+15 YISSKALKRAETPSG
-30 DNKKEKQ
+30 DNEKQ
-37 DEELKKAIR
+37 KKDDKLNSAIK
-46 GGVESISG
+46 GGVDSISD
-54 SIKKTNEYLALI
+54 SIKKTNDYLAVI

-71 GVQGITQTATFE
+71 GFPDISPTMPFE
-83 SLRSKITNNE
+83 TLKSKITGNE
-93 SLTNIIN
+93 SLNKIIN
-100 NGFSNLTN
+100 NGFSNLKK
-108 SLKNNIDNL
+108 SLKDNVKNLNNAIL
-117 SNVISQLKPSNTDES
+117 QLKPSNTDES

-174 NLQLSTKDKILIY
+174 NLQLSTKDQILIY

-200 KDDVLNCLNNIV
+200 KNDVLTHLESIV
-212 SKLLNNTSNDN
+212 SKLSNNASNDN

-240 DGINALTNLLNTKN
+240 DGINALTNLLNTN
-254 TTNTAISNNIDYDN
+254 STNAAISNNIDYDN
-268 IINAIKKLNEVSNI
+268 IINAIKKLNEISNI

-288 SGFDTEIVNKISNFS
+288 SGFDTEIVNKISNFN
-303 NLIDVFNQLS
+303 NLIDIFSQLS
-313 GKVDKLDEVM
+313 GKVDKLNEVI
-323 SNILKIKDDTV
+323 SNVLKIKDETV
-334 LDAAILLEK
+334 LDAAVLLEK

-353 GITNKSIGEYDKLNA
+353 GITDESIGEYDKLNA

-417 NGINNIINNFAKY
+417 NGINNIINDFAKY
-430 VPQYFILSMFS
+430 VPQYLILSMSS
-441 EFIYDT
+441 EFIYDV

-461 KLIDTAIN
+461 KQIDITVN
-469 GLSSVQPD
+469 GLSSIKPD
-477 KVEQSVKIAERV
+477 KVEQSIKIAERV

-497 IGSIQASL
+497 VGSIQASL
-505 ANISIKGTIKFLKK
+505 ASISIKGTIKFLKK

-566 IFAVPGAIGLG
+566 VFAVPGAIGLG

-600 DLEADMKQLKAFSK
+600 DLETDVKQLKAFSK

-656 AIKISTI
+656 AIRISTM

-697 ENWGNVLAF
+697 KNWGNVLAF
-706 TGMLAGFIV
+706 TGMLAGFMV
-715 ATIIAYKWSTKG
+715 ATILAYRLSTKG

-732 DVSEQFIKLLVIS
+732 DISEKFIKLLVIS

-755 FRLGGGKMILHAFAF
+755 FNLGGWDMIGHAALFVFALGAFIYGIHWLYNKIGKNF
-770 TGALVVF
+770 
-777 MLAIHGVYWLIA
+777 
-789 RYIKEDAKIATEFM
+789 KEDAKIATEFM

-823 GFFLNALGFT
+823 GFGWNALGFT
-833 FLLGVFILGV
+833 LLLSGFIFVITG
-843 TYAYNFAAKGI
+843 AYNLASKGI
-854 KNAMISVDKFAVLVG
+854 KNAMIAADKFAVLVG

-878 AFIINDEFIGKAFA
+878 AFLITEEFIGKAFA
-892 FTVLLAAFIWAV
+892 FGVLLAAFIWAV

-944 WDEILSAGLFALGL
+944 WEEMLSAGLFAAFL

-965 SSALF
+965 SGSLF

-1007 DEFGNRDPWDAVTK
+1007 DTFGDKNPFIVVGEFA
-1021 FGAIMAVL
+1021 FLMGALVV
-1029 IVGVGVI
+1029 IVGGT
-1036 CAVLTKF
+1036 CALLTW
-1043 AGYVALGEAVLL
+1043 AAPYVALGEAVLL
-1055 GIIALIYLSGKA
+1055 GIIGLIYLSGKA
-1067 LSVVAKSIDDV
+1067 LSVVAKSMDDV
-1078 IEVSKKAKELEI
+1078 IEVSEKAKQFEV
-1090 SNVTSLISGF
+1090 SNIISLISGF

-1107 SPLANPIVSITLGLA
+1107 SPLANPLVSITLGLA

-1156 TGYVRMQPKD
+1156 TGYVKMQPKD
-1166 FEAAAENAKTII
+1166 FETAAENAKTII

-1216 GKMLSKISSGVKDYA
+1216 GRMLSKISSGVKDYA

-1251 DQDFKD
+1251 DQDFKN
-1257 AARNVKRVITV
+1257 AARNVKRVITI

-1323 ANFKIANNWDKTG
+1323 ANFKIANDWDKTG

-1388 FGSQSKFTKVVK
+1388 FGAQSKFTKVVK

-1522 VEWDADGKATKFEKF
+1522 VEWDTDGKATKFEKF

-1673 WFNKDAKNTPFAIIT
+1673 WFNKDAKNTPFAIMT

-1757 ILNSNKISTMKVAT
+1757 ILNSNKIATMKVAT

-1786 KILSFKIGKHTL
+1786 KILSFKIDKHTL

-1831 YKTVAKKLDDIN
+1831 YKTVAKELDDIN

-1875 TYLNGN
+1875 TYIN

-1921 VFDSLASLY
+1921 AFDSLASLY

-1947 LALSGED
+1947 IALSGED

-1962 NVNTTFNG
+1962 NVKTTFNG
-1970 FNITVPNNLDE
+1970 FDITVPNNLDE

-1995 IYDHVGNICNVIIE
+1995 IYDHVGNICNVIVE

-2031 ISTISIDSN
+2031 ISTISIN
-2040 TVKNLNTF
+2040 PNIVKNLNTF

-2072 QEDNIFKLPLLSC
+2072 QEDNIFKLPLLSS

-2114 IDLVNNI
+2114 IDLVNNM

-2126 AIKNSGEMTH
+2126 AIKNSGEMTY
-2136 ILNFPVIAQAYRDG
+2136 IMSFPAIAQAYKDG

-2300 ITRVEYTMKNPILVR
+2300 ITRVEDTMKNPILVR

-2321 QNKNNTPSGTSNN
+2321 QNKNNTPSGTPNN

-2365 NNNQFSKENTSEPK
+2365 NNNQFRKENTPEPK

>member
-15 YISSKALNKAKTPAG
+15 YISSKALKRAETPSG
-30 DNKKEKQ
+30 DNKKEKE
-37 DEELKKAIR
+37 DYKLNSAIKGR
-46 GGVESISG
+46 VESISD
-54 SIKKTNEYLALI
+54 SIKKTNDYLALI

-71 GVQGITQTATFE
+71 GCTGITPDTDFE
-83 SLRSKITNNE
+83 TLKSRITNNE
-93 SLTNIIN
+93 SLTNIIHN
-100 NGFSNLTN
+100 EFSNLTN
-108 SLKNNIDNL
+108 SLKNNIDDL
-117 SNVISQLKPSNTDES
+117 SDTILQLKPSKPVKPSNND
-132 QSDFQKEVLNCLTGI
+132 D
-147 TKLLDKS
+147 TKLSFED
-154 DKPDNNVNKIV
+154 
-165 ENKDNSTSD
+165 
-174 NLQLSTKDKILIY
+174 QALI
-187 LSNIEAKVDNEKF
+187 
-200 KDDVLNCLNNIV
+200 CLKGID
-212 SKLLNNTSNDN
+212 SKLFDISNKPN
-223 NNNVNGSVDI
+223 SNVNGSVDI

-240 DGINALTNLLNTKN
+240 DGINALTNLLNTNN
-254 TTNTAISNNIDYDN
+254 TNATISNNIDYDN
-268 IINAIKKLNEVSNI
+268 LINAIKKLNEVSNI

-288 SGFDTEIVNKISNFS
+288 SGFDSEIVNKISNFN
-303 NLIDVFNQLS
+303 NLIDIFSQLS

-334 LDAAILLEK
+334 LDAAVLLKK
-343 FSILGSVDFS
+343 FSILGSVDLS
-353 GITNKSIGEYDKLNA
+353 DITNESIGEFDKLNA
-368 LINTLIS
+368 LINTLIG

-389 ELSFLSK
+389 ELSFLSG
-396 PDYDWINENTLE
+396 PDYDWINQDTV
-408 KISILSYIV
+408 KRIIILSYIV
-417 NGINNIINNFAKY
+417 DNINGIINDFAKY

-477 KVEQSVKIAERV
+477 KVEQSIKIAERV

-497 IGSIQASL
+497 VGSIQASL
-505 ANISIKGTIKFLKK
+505 ASFSIKGTIKFLKK

-538 KDHAEKLENLKSC
+538 KDHAEKLENLKNC

-566 IFAVPGAIGLG
+566 VFAVPGAIGLG

-585 ISKTINAINNFIDLK
+585 ISKTINAINKFIDLK
-600 DLEADMKQLKAFSK
+600 DLKADMKQLKAFSK
-614 LMVMIAGVTLFAAVV
+614 LMVMVAGVTLFAAVV

-656 AIKISTI
+656 AIRISTM

-684 LVLFGALLGGWLM
+684 LVVFGALLGGWLR
-697 ENWGNVLAF
+697 ENWLNVLSF
-706 TGMLAGFIV
+706 TGMLAGFMI
-715 ATIIAYKWSTKG
+715 ATIFAYTWSTKG
-727 IKDAF
+727 IEDAF
-732 DVSEQFIKLLVIS
+732 DVSEKFIKLLVIS

-755 FRLGGGKMILHAFAF
+755 FRLGGGIEMLKNAALFVFAL
-770 TGALVVF
+770 GVF
-777 MLAIHGVYWLIA
+777 IYGIHWLYNKIGEKF
-789 RYIKEDAKIATEFM
+789 KEDAKIATEFM

-823 GFFLNALGFT
+823 GFGWNALGFT
-833 FLLGVFILGV
+833 LLLSGFIFVITG
-843 TYAYNFAAKGI
+843 AYNLASKGI
-854 KNAMISVDKFAVLVG
+854 KNAMIAADKFAVLVG

-878 AFIINDEFIGKAFA
+878 AFIINDEFIGKALW
-892 FTVLLAAFIWAV
+892 FTGLLAAFIGV
-904 TFAYSKA
+904 ITFVYNKA

-944 WDEILSAGLFALGL
+944 WDEILGAGLFALGL

-1007 DEFGNRDPWDAVTK
+1007 DEFGDRDPWDAVTK
-1021 FGAIMAVL
+1021 FGAIMGVL

-1036 CAVLTKF
+1036 CAVLTW
-1043 AGYVALGEAVLL
+1043 AAPYVALGEAVLL
-1055 GIIALIYLSGKA
+1055 GIIGLIYLSGKA
-1067 LSVVAKSIDDV
+1067 LSVVAKYMDDV
-1078 IEVSKKAKELEI
+1078 IEVSEKAKQFEV
-1090 SNVTSLISGF
+1090 SNIISLISGF

-1323 ANFKIANNWDKTG
+1323 ANFKIANKWDPKTG
-1336 KPISYTVPSDPQ
+1336 KPINYEVKSDPKV
-1348 TIFDAAAKNIK
+1348 IFDAAAKNIK
-1359 SLISTLGNS
+1359 RLISTLGNS

-1388 FGSQSKFTKVVK
+1388 FGAQSKFTKVVK

-1441 ESPQT
+1441 ESPEQ
-1446 YFAEA
+1446 YFTNA
-1451 SDTIKQVMITLGS
+1451 SNTIKQVMVTLGN

-1471 EHPELFETTGGIFG
+1471 ANPELFETTGGIFG

-1515 YANLKIP
+1515 YANLNVP
-1522 VEWDADGKATKFEKF
+1522 VEWDTDGKATKFEKF

-1580 EDKDSKFYKVSL
+1580 EDKSSKFYKVSI

-1635 QDFERAGSSVS
+1635 KDFKRAGSSVS

-1652 GVSMLNAFDNP
+1652 GVAMLDTFNNP
-1663 KYERFFKDDS
+1663 NYAKFFQDDS
-1673 WFNKDAKNTPFAIIT
+1673 WINKDAKNTPFAIMT

-1693 MGNIISTNA
+1693 MGNIISINA

-1714 NDKGEK
+1714 NSKGEK
-1720 ITITETDIT
+1720 IALIEKDIT
-1729 SAVKKSELIMTSLL
+1729 SAVNKSKLIMTSLL
-1743 LSFKNVYDNKDLKG
+1743 LSFKNVYDNEDVQS
-1757 ILNSNKISTMKVAT
+1757 ILTGNKIATMKAAT
-1771 DNIGAVISGILASIS
+1771 ANIGAVISGVLASIT
-1786 KILSFKIGKHTL
+1786 KILSFKVGKHTL
-1798 YTGMFVGK
+1798 YNGMFVGK

-1812 LIKDIIGVLPN
+1812 LIKNIVGVLPN
-1823 SVNPHIEN
+1823 SISPHIAN
-1831 YKTVAKKLDDIN
+1831 YKTVAGELKDIN
-1843 DDIEE
+1843 ANIEA
-1848 YTKFYTSIAGIF
+1848 YTLFYASIANIF
-1860 KSLSSVLTEDNRKIM
+1860 KSLSSVLTDDNRKIM

-1881 GNDYPLKTFI
+1881 GNDYPLKNFI
-1891 NRVLYTFIGVN
+1891 THVLKSFIGVN
-1902 FRSAED
+1902 YAPVES
-1908 MKNINKA
+1908 MKNINKS
-1915 IVEYTN
+1915 IVEYN
-1921 VFDSLASLY
+1921 NAFNSLATLY

-1954 NILKKAIN
+1954 NILKKAIEN
-1962 NVNTTFNG
+1962 IKTAFNG

-1995 IYDHVGNICNVIIE
+1995 IYDHIGNICNVIVE

-2031 ISTISIDSN
+2031 IGTISINSN

-2072 QEDNIFKLPLLSC
+2072 QEDNIFKLPLLSS

-2099 SFETIKS
+2099 NFETIKS

-2126 AIKNSGEMTH
+2126 AIKNSGEMTY
-2136 ILNFPVIAQAYRDG
+2136 IMSFPAIAQAYKDG

-2202 KITTDNVEKFA
+2202 QITTDNIEKFA
-2213 KQTKDVENFAKA
+2213 KQTKDVENFARA

-2265 ASVLERLTSELNST
+2265 ASVLERLTTELNST

-2300 ITRVEYTMKNPILVR
+2300 ITRVEDTMKNPILVR

-2321 QNKNNTPSGTSNN
+2321 QNKNNTPSGTPNN

-2357 QDPPSYNS
+2357 QDSPSYNS
-2365 NNNQFSKENTSEPK
+2365 NNNQFRKENTTEHK

-2388 INGVKTSDETKNNF
+2388 INGVNTSDETKNNF

>member
-1 MAKKNNINITSKNT
+1 MAKKNNINITSNKT
-15 YISSKALNKAKTPAG
+15 YISSKALKKAETPSG
-30 DNKKEKQ
+30 DNEAQKKDDK
-37 DEELKKAIR
+37 LNSAIK

-54 SIKKTNEYLALI
+54 SIKKTNEYLAVI

-71 GVQGITQTATFE
+71 GVQGITLNTDFE
-83 SLRSKITNNE
+83 TLKSRITNSE
-93 SLTNIIN
+93 SLTKIIN
-100 NGFSNLTN
+100 NEFSNLKD
-108 SLKNNIDNL
+108 SLKDNINNL
-117 SNVISQLKPSNTDES
+117 SNVISQLKPSNNDKS
-132 QSDFQKEVLNCLTGI
+132 QSDFQNEVLNCLTGI
-147 TKLLDKS
+147 TKSLNNIS
-154 DKPDNNVNKIV
+154 NKPDNNVNKNV

-174 NLQLSTKDKILIY
+174 NLQLSFQEDLFIY
-187 LSNIEAKVDNEKF
+187 LKSIEAKVNNEKF
-200 KDDVLNCLNNIV
+200 KDDVLNCLNNIL
-212 SKLLNNTSNDN
+212 SKLSNNASNDN
-223 NNNVNGSVDI
+223 NNNVNSSIDI

-240 DGINALTNLLNTKN
+240 DGINALTNLLNTN
-254 TTNTAISNNIDYDN
+254 STNATISNNIDYDN
-268 IINAIKKLNEVSNI
+268 IINAIKKLNDISNI

-288 SGFDTEIVNKISNFS
+288 SGFDTEIVNKISNFN

-353 GITNKSIGEYDKLNA
+353 GITDESIENFDKLNA
-368 LINTLIS
+368 LINTLIG
-375 LDTGAIEDAFANIV
+375 LDTGAIEDAFANV
-389 ELSFLSK
+389 AELSFLSK
-396 PDYDWINENTLE
+396 PDYDWINQDTEQKLT
-408 KISILSYIV
+408 ILSYIV
-417 NGINNIINNFAKY
+417 NGINNIINDFAKY

-447 FKLLAGDDE
+447 FKLLAGDDK

-505 ANISIKGTIKFLKK
+505 ASISIKGTIKFLKK

-551 LDNVAKIAVLATITG
+551 LDNVAKIAVLSTITG
-566 IFAVPGAIGLG
+566 VFAAPGAIGLG
-577 LTIIFLSL
+577 LTIVFLSL

-656 AIKISTI
+656 AIRISTM

-684 LVLFGALLGGWLM
+684 LVVFGALLGSWLM

-706 TGMLAGFIV
+706 TGMLAGFMA
-715 ATIIAYKWSTKG
+715 ATIIAYRLSTKG

-745 AGILLFGTVV
+745 AGILLFGTVI
-755 FRLGGGKMILHAFAF
+755 FNLGGWDMIGHAFLF
-770 TGALVVF
+770 TFILSVF

-823 GFFLNALGFT
+823 GFGWNALGFT
-833 FLLGVFILGV
+833 LLLSGFIFVITG
-843 TYAYNFAAKGI
+843 AYNLASKGI
-854 KNAMISVDKFAVLVG
+854 KNAMIAADKFAVLVG

-878 AFIINDEFIGKAFA
+878 AFFMSVEFALKALA
-892 FTVLLAAFIWAV
+892 FTVLLAFFIGAV
-904 TFAYSKA
+904 TFAYSMA
-911 SKNIKRALPTAL
+911 SKNIKKSLPTAL

-944 WDEILSAGLFALGL
+944 KEEMGNAFIFAIDL
-958 GLFLIVI
+958 GLFLIII
-965 SSALF
+965 SAALF
-970 ILSKIEKHLIKGML
+970 ILSQIEKHLIKGIL

-1007 DEFGNRDPWDAVTK
+1007 DEFGDRDPWDAVTK
-1021 FGAIMAVL
+1021 FGAIMGALVV
-1029 IVGVGVI
+1029 IVGGT
-1036 CAVLTKF
+1036 CALLTW
-1043 AGYVALGEAVLL
+1043 AAPYVALGEAVLL
-1055 GIIALIYLSGKA
+1055 GIIGLIYLSGKA
-1067 LSVVAKSIDDV
+1067 LSVVAKSMDDV
-1078 IEVSKKAKELEI
+1078 IEVSEKAKQFEV
-1090 SNVTSLISGF
+1090 SNIISLISGF

-1122 SATLYGLSKAIGEMA
+1122 SATLWGLSKAIGEMA

-1166 FEAAAENAKTII
+1166 FETAAENAKTII

-1268 LGKAIIE
+1268 LSKAIIE

-1323 ANFKIANNWDKTG
+1323 ANFKIANDWDKTG

-1522 VEWDADGKATKFEKF
+1522 VEWDKDGKAIKFEKF
-1537 DPNSFLTSKTNIGD
+1537 DPNAFAASKTNIGD

-1673 WFNKDAKNTPFAIIT
+1673 WFNKDAKNTPFAIMT

-1743 LSFKNVYDNKDLKG
+1743 LSFKNVYENKDLKG
-1757 ILNSNKISTMKVAT
+1757 ILNSNKIATMKVAT

-1798 YTGMFVGK
+1798 YNGMFVGK

-1812 LIKDIIGVLPN
+1812 LIKNIVGVLPN
-1823 SVNPHIEN
+1823 SVNPHIAN
-1831 YKTVAKKLDDIN
+1831 YKTVAETLGDIN
-1843 DDIEE
+1843 DNIEE

-1860 KSLSSVLTEDNRKIM
+1860 KSLSSVLTDNNRKIM

-1881 GNDYPLKTFI
+1881 GNDYPLKNFI

-1921 VFDSLASLY
+1921 AFDSLAALY

-1970 FNITVPNNLDE
+1970 FNINVPNNLDE

-1995 IYDHVGNICNVIIE
+1995 IYDNVGNICNVIVE

-2072 QEDNIFKLPLLSC
+2072 QEDNIFKLPLLSS

-2099 SFETIKS
+2099 NFETIKS

-2136 ILNFPVIAQAYRDG
+2136 IMSFPFIAQAYKDG

-2202 KITTDNVEKFA
+2202 KITTDNIEKFA

-2300 ITRVEYTMKNPILVR
+2300 ITRVEDTMKNPILVR

-2321 QNKNNTPSGTSNN
+2321 QNKNNTPIGTPNN

-2365 NNNQFSKENTSEPK
+2365 NNNQFRKENTTEPK